1 MNRNILKKLGAVA
14 LSALM
19 TLGVASQGISTVE
32 AFSAH
37 VDYDGKST
45 AYGST
50 CGKFRIN
57 GRQAWCLE
65 HAKKTPGSQDM
76 NAEIYTSTEAKYAN
90 IRKIMYYGW
99 FGYEEWSGLHGKSDN
114 EKNVIMSKALS
125 HAYSGSSISKGIMT
139 DFYNYATSKPDPL
152 HQNNLV
158 FSKHVVN
165 TWYDKN
171 AKTQKSESSRLNG
184 PNKYHITINTQT
196 NRVKVVNE
204 TRGWSGQVVDVYGGD
219 TVHYEADAGYTG
231 HAYSG
236 YLQGGFTFAPLIAWN
251 GNSKQQQIG
260 TWLTVDPG
268 VNTFLNAD
276 FRAQLGSLK
285 LRKTDTGG
293 KLLDGAVF
301 HVSGNGY
308 DRDITVTNGEI
319 TVNELPIGDYTVT
332 EKTAPNGYLVN
343 VAPFKTTV
351 SANQTAETTITD
363 EAPTGKISIKK
374 TDSKGNV
381 QGEASLE
388 GAEYTVYGA
397 DGQEVGKITTDKDG
411 NGSLEN
417 LVLGTYT
424 VKETKAPEA
433 YDLDWN
439 TYTVELTYKDQN
451 TAIILGNVDSKE
463 NVKTGKI
470 EIQKTDTE
478 GNPLKG
484 GEFGIYANADMYIGD
499 TLYKKGQLVVSIKT
513 DDSGVARS
521 DDLPYGSYYVKEISA
536 PTQEAG
542 NSHNFV
548 LSDDTQYVK
557 INGKNK
563 TDTVTFVDK
572 KVTASKTTITGTDEI
587 KGAVMTVTD
596 NGGKVID
603 TWTSDGNPH
612 SIKGLHEGCEY
623 TLTETTAPK
632 GYVKA
637 ESIKFTVST
646 DKKDQTIVMKDK
658 QFTASKKDASGKNY
672 IEGAKLEVRDDQNRV
687 VDSWTST
694 KEDHYVSGLEEGKT
708 YRLVEA
714 EAPKGYVKADDI
726 FFTVSNEKKNESV
739 IMKDSK
745 ITASKTDITGTK
757 EIKGAVLTVTD
768 NDGKVI
774 DTWTSDGN
782 PHAIS
787 GLHEGW
793 EYTLTETT
801 APKGYVKAESIKF
814 KAESGKDQKL
824 VMKDGQFTAKKTDV
838 SGKNHV
844 EGAKLE
850 VRDEKN
856 NVVDSWTT
864 TKEDHYIS
872 GLEEGKTYR
881 LVEAEAPK
889 GYVKASDVSF
899 TVTADMESATVVMK
913 DAKITAKKTDIS
925 GTKEVEGAEMIVTDE
940 KGTIVDKWISGKEEH
955 SISGLEAG
963 KKYTLTEK
971 TAPNSFVKAESIEFT
986 AGGDKN
992 QSLVMK
998 DKQYTVSKKDASV
1011 KNYVEG
1017 AKLEVRDE
1025 QDRVV
1030 DSWTTTKEDHYVS
1043 GLEEGKTY
1051 RLVEVEA
1058 PKGYVKASDIY
1069 FTVSKDKKNETVVMK
1084 DAKITASKREITGT
1098 KEIEGAKMTV
1108 TDDKGTVVDKWT
1120 SGKEEHSISGLEEG
1134 KRYTLTETTAP
1145 KGYVKA
1151 ESIEFTAGDKD
1162 QKLVMKDKQVTI
1174 TKTEVT
1180 GTKEIEGAKMTVKDE
1195 TGKTVDTWTSTKEE
1209 HYVSGLEEGK
1219 KYTLIEETA
1228 PNGYVKAES
1237 IEFTVSKE
1245 KKNEAYIMKDKQV
1258 TVTKTEVSGTDEVEG
1273 AKMTVTDEK
1282 GKTVDEWTSTKEEHY
1297 VSGLEEGKTYI
1308 LTETTAPNGYVKAES
1323 IEFTVSKDK
1332 VNQKVNMLDK
1342 QVSVTKTDITG
1353 TQEVPGATLTVK
1365 DEDGNTVDTWVSGD
1379 KEHYVSGLEEGKTY
1393 TLIEENAPEG
1403 YVRAEEITFTVTNE
1417 KIDQEVNMFDAQVK
1431 VTKTDAL
1438 TGDAVKGAE
1447 FTVFDKDGNIVDKWT
1462 TDGTAHAVSG
1472 LDAGKE
1478 YILKETKTPEG
1489 YMTAPDRTLVVSG
1502 EQNMD
1507 VEIKEQPVLTDI
1519 EVQKVD
1525 AQTKNVIKSKD
1536 FEFTM
1541 YSDAECKNAITTV
1554 SADKNAGTATFK
1566 DLRYGTYY
1574 IKETKAPT
1582 GYLLSKEV
1590 KKVVVDDKLENV
1602 GKTYSFIY
1610 QDTPMPTTGVKTG
1623 DGTDIQKFTALT
1635 GISGI
1640 VLLLCVILILR
1651 KKKNAQ

>member
-1 MNRNILKKLGAVA
+1 MNRNILKKLGAIA
-14 LSALM
+14 LSAIM
-19 TLGVASQGISTVE
+19 TLGVTSQSINIVE
-32 AFSAH
+32 ASSH
-37 VDYDGKST
+37 KLDYLGQTTAWGTECGNYLIDGRRAWCIEHKKDSPPSGVINGDVYKST
-45 AYGST
+45 EE
-50 CGKFRIN
+50 KF
-57 GRQAWCLE
+57 
-65 HAKKTPGSQDM
+65 
-76 NAEIYTSTEAKYAN
+76 AN
-90 IRKIMYYGW
+90 MRKIMYYGW
-99 FGYEEWSGLHGKSDN
+99 YGYEQWSGMDNLSDIERN
-114 EKNVIMSKALS
+114 TMMSIALS
-125 HAYSGSSISKGIMT
+125 KAYSGTKIRQTIIN
-139 DFYNYATSKPDPL
+139 DFYNFAVSQPDPL
-152 HQNNLV
+152 NKNVLK
-158 FSKHVVN
+158 FSKQIVN
-165 TWYDKN
+165 VWYDKD
-171 AKTQKSESSRLNG
+171 AKIQKSESSTLNG
-184 PNKYHITINTQT
+184 PSKYHVTINPQT
-196 NRVKVVNE
+196 SKVRVVNE
-204 TRGWSGQVVDVYGGD
+204 TRGTSGQVVDVYGGD
-219 TVHYEADAGYTG
+219 TVHYEADADYTG
-231 HAYSG
+231 NSYSG
-236 YLQGGFTFAPLIAWN
+236 WLKGGFSFAPLIVHN
-251 GNSKQQQIG
+251 GNSAQQHIS
-260 TWLTVDPG
+260 TWVTTDPDEP
-268 VNTFLNAD
+268 TCLNAD
-276 FRAQLGSLK
+276 FKAVVGSLK
-285 LRKTDTGG
+285 LRKTDKGG

-308 DRDITVTNGEI
+308 EQDVTVENGEI
-319 TVNELPIGDYTVT
+319 TVNELPAGDYTVT

-351 SANQTAETTITD
+351 VAGQTVETTITD
-363 EAPTGKISIKK
+363 EAPTGKIYITKS
-374 TDSKGNV
+374 DSKGNV

-470 EIQKTDTE
+470 EIKKTDTE
-478 GNPLKG
+478 GNPLKS

-521 DDLPYGSYYVKEISA
+521 GDLPYGSYYVKEISA

-596 NGGKVID
+596 NDGKVID

-612 SIKGLHEGCEY
+612 SIKGLHEGWEY

-658 QFTASKKDASGKNY
+658 QFTASKKDVSGKNY
-672 IEGAKLEVRDDQNRV
+672 VEGAKLEVRDDQNRV
-687 VDSWTST
+687 VDSWTS
-694 KEDHYVSGLEEGKT
+694 
-708 YRLVEA
+708 
-714 EAPKGYVKADDI
+714 
-726 FFTVSNEKKNESV
+726 
-739 IMKDSK
+739 
-745 ITASKTDITGTK
+745 
-757 EIKGAVLTVTD
+757 
-768 NDGKVI
+768 
-774 DTWTSDGN
+774 
-782 PHAIS
+782 
-787 GLHEGW
+787 
-793 EYTLTETT
+793 
-801 APKGYVKAESIKF
+801 
-814 KAESGKDQKL
+814 
-824 VMKDGQFTAKKTDV
+824 
-838 SGKNHV
+838 
-844 EGAKLE
+844 
-850 VRDEKN
+850 
-856 NVVDSWTT
+856 
-864 TKEDHYIS
+864 
-872 GLEEGKTYR
+872 
-881 LVEAEAPK
+881 
-889 GYVKASDVSF
+889 
-899 TVTADMESATVVMK
+899 
-913 DAKITAKKTDIS
+913 
-925 GTKEVEGAEMIVTDE
+925 
-940 KGTIVDKWISGKEEH
+940 
-955 SISGLEAG
+955 
-963 KKYTLTEK
+963 
-971 TAPNSFVKAESIEFT
+971 
-986 AGGDKN
+986 
-992 QSLVMK
+992 
-998 DKQYTVSKKDASV
+998 
-1011 KNYVEG
+1011 
-1017 AKLEVRDE
+1017 
-1025 QDRVV
+1025 
-1030 DSWTTTKEDHYVS
+1030 TKEDHYVS

-1151 ESIEFTAGDKD
+1151 ESITFTAGDKD

-1174 TKTEVT
+1174 
-1180 GTKEIEGAKMTVKDE
+1180 
-1195 TGKTVDTWTSTKEE
+1195 
-1209 HYVSGLEEGK
+1209 
-1219 KYTLIEETA
+1219 
-1228 PNGYVKAES
+1228 
-1237 IEFTVSKE
+1237 
-1245 KKNEAYIMKDKQV
+1245 
-1258 TVTKTEVSGTDEVEG
+1258 
-1273 AKMTVTDEK
+1273 
-1282 GKTVDEWTSTKEEHY
+1282 
-1297 VSGLEEGKTYI
+1297 
-1308 LTETTAPNGYVKAES
+1308 
-1323 IEFTVSKDK
+1323 
-1332 VNQKVNMLDK
+1332 
-1342 QVSVTKTDITG
+1342 TKTDITG

-1379 KEHYVSGLEEGKTY
+1379 KEHHVSGLEEGKTY
-1393 TLIEENAPEG
+1393 TLIEETAPEG
-1403 YVRAEEITFTVTNE
+1403 YVRAEEITFTVTKE
-1417 KIDQEVNMFDAQVK
+1417 KVDQEVNMFDAQVK

-1472 LDAGKE
+1472 LDAGCE

-1525 AQTKNVIKSKD
+1525 AQTKKVIRSKD

-1590 KKVVVDDKLENV
+1590 KKVVIDDNLENV
-1602 GKTYSFIY
+1602 GKTYSFVY

-1623 DGTDIQKFTALT
+1623 DGTDIKKFTALT

-1640 VLLLCVILILR
+1640 VLLICVILILR

>member
-19 TLGVASQGISTVE
+19 TLGVASQGISTVQ
-32 AFSAH
+32 AASYY
-37 VDYDGKST
+37 VNYDGKST

-65 HAKKTPGSQDM
+65 HAKKTPGSQSM
-76 NAEIYTSTEAKYAN
+76 NAEIYHSTEARYAN

-99 FGYEEWSGLHGKSDN
+99 FGYEEWGGLHGKSDN

-152 HQNNLV
+152 NQNVLV
-158 FSKHVVN
+158 FSKMVVN

-171 AKTQKSESSRLNG
+171 AKVQKSESSRLNG
-184 PNKYHITINTQT
+184 LSGYHITINTQT

-231 HAYSG
+231 HVYSG
-236 YLQGGFTFAPLIAWN
+236 YLKGGFTFAPLIAWN
-251 GNSKQQQIG
+251 GDSKKQHVG
-260 TWLTVDPG
+260 TWITEDPL

-285 LRKTDTGG
+285 LRKADTGG

-308 DRDITVTNGEI
+308 DRDVTVSNGEI
-319 TVNELPIGDYTVT
+319 TVNDLTIGDYTIT

-363 EAPTGKISIKK
+363 EAPTGKISIRKS
-374 TDSKGNV
+374 DSKGNV

-397 DGQEVGKITTDKDG
+397 DSQEVGKITTDKDG

-470 EIQKTDTE
+470 EIKKTDTE
-478 GNPLKG
+478 GNPLKS

-596 NGGKVID
+596 NDGKVID

-612 SIKGLHEGCEY
+612 SIKGLHEGWEY

-646 DKKDQTIVMKDK
+646 DKKDQTLVMKDK
-658 QFTASKKDASGKNY
+658 QFTASKKDVSGKNY
-672 IEGAKLEVRDDQNRV
+672 VEGAKLEVRDDQNRV

-986 AGGDKN
+986 AG
-992 QSLVMK
+992 
-998 DKQYTVSKKDASV
+998 
-1011 KNYVEG
+1011 
-1017 AKLEVRDE
+1017 
-1025 QDRVV
+1025 
-1030 DSWTTTKEDHYVS
+1030 
-1043 GLEEGKTY
+1043 
-1051 RLVEVEA
+1051 
-1058 PKGYVKASDIY
+1058 
-1069 FTVSKDKKNETVVMK
+1069 
-1084 DAKITASKREITGT
+1084 
-1098 KEIEGAKMTV
+1098 
-1108 TDDKGTVVDKWT
+1108 
-1120 SGKEEHSISGLEEG
+1120 
-1134 KRYTLTETTAP
+1134 
-1145 KGYVKA
+1145 
-1151 ESIEFTAGDKD
+1151 DKD

-1228 PNGYVKAES
+1228 PDGYVKAES

-1273 AKMTVTDEK
+1273 AKITVTDEK

-1297 VSGLEEGKTYI
+1297 VSGLEEGKTYT

-1525 AQTKNVIKSKD
+1525 AQTKKVIKSKD

-1640 VLLLCVILILR
+1640 VLLICVILILR

>member
-19 TLGVASQGISTVE
+19 TLGVASQGISTVQ
-32 AFSAH
+32 AASNY
-37 VDYDGKST
+37 VNYDGKST

-65 HAKKTPGSQDM
+65 HAKQTPGSQSM
-76 NAEIYTSTEAKYAN
+76 NAEIYHSTEARYAN

-99 FGYEEWSGLHGKSDN
+99 FGYEEWGGLHGKSDN

-152 HQNNLV
+152 NQNVLV
-158 FSKHVVN
+158 FSKMVVN

-171 AKTQKSESSRLNG
+171 AKVQKSESSRLNG
-184 PNKYHITINTQT
+184 PSGYHITINTQT

-231 HAYSG
+231 HVYSG
-236 YLQGGFTFAPLIAWN
+236 YLKGGFTFAPLIAWN
-251 GNSKQQQIG
+251 GDSKKQHVG
-260 TWLTVDPG
+260 TWITEDPL

-308 DRDITVTNGEI
+308 DRDVTVSNGEI
-319 TVNELPIGDYTVT
+319 TVNDLTIGDYTIT

-363 EAPTGKISIKK
+363 EAPTGKISIRKS
-374 TDSKGNV
+374 DSKGNV

-397 DGQEVGKITTDKDG
+397 DSQEVGKITTDKDG

-470 EIQKTDTE
+470 EIKKTDTE
-478 GNPLKG
+478 GNPLKS

-596 NGGKVID
+596 NDGKVID

-612 SIKGLHEGCEY
+612 SIKGLHEGWEY

-646 DKKDQTIVMKDK
+646 DKKDQTLVMKDK
-658 QFTASKKDASGKNY
+658 QFTASKKDVSGKNY
-672 IEGAKLEVRDDQNRV
+672 VEGAKLEVRDDQNRV

-694 KEDHYVSGLEEGKT
+694 KEDHYVSGLEEGK
-708 YRLVEA
+708 
-714 EAPKGYVKADDI
+714 
-726 FFTVSNEKKNESV
+726 
-739 IMKDSK
+739 
-745 ITASKTDITGTK
+745 
-757 EIKGAVLTVTD
+757 
-768 NDGKVI
+768 
-774 DTWTSDGN
+774 
-782 PHAIS
+782 
-787 GLHEGW
+787 
-793 EYTLTETT
+793 
-801 APKGYVKAESIKF
+801 
-814 KAESGKDQKL
+814 
-824 VMKDGQFTAKKTDV
+824 
-838 SGKNHV
+838 
-844 EGAKLE
+844 
-850 VRDEKN
+850 
-856 NVVDSWTT
+856 
-864 TKEDHYIS
+864 
-872 GLEEGKTYR
+872 
-881 LVEAEAPK
+881 
-889 GYVKASDVSF
+889 
-899 TVTADMESATVVMK
+899 
-913 DAKITAKKTDIS
+913 
-925 GTKEVEGAEMIVTDE
+925 
-940 KGTIVDKWISGKEEH
+940 
-955 SISGLEAG
+955 
-963 KKYTLTEK
+963 
-971 TAPNSFVKAESIEFT
+971 
-986 AGGDKN
+986 
-992 QSLVMK
+992 
-998 DKQYTVSKKDASV
+998 
-1011 KNYVEG
+1011 
-1017 AKLEVRDE
+1017 
-1025 QDRVV
+1025 
-1030 DSWTTTKEDHYVS
+1030 
-1043 GLEEGKTY
+1043 
-1051 RLVEVEA
+1051 
-1058 PKGYVKASDIY
+1058 
-1069 FTVSKDKKNETVVMK
+1069 
-1084 DAKITASKREITGT
+1084 
-1098 KEIEGAKMTV
+1098 
-1108 TDDKGTVVDKWT
+1108 
-1120 SGKEEHSISGLEEG
+1120 
-1134 KRYTLTETTAP
+1134 
-1145 KGYVKA
+1145 
-1151 ESIEFTAGDKD
+1151 
-1162 QKLVMKDKQVTI
+1162 
-1174 TKTEVT
+1174 
-1180 GTKEIEGAKMTVKDE
+1180 
-1195 TGKTVDTWTSTKEE
+1195 
-1209 HYVSGLEEGK
+1209 

-1228 PNGYVKAES
+1228 PDGYVKAES

-1273 AKMTVTDEK
+1273 AKITVTDEK
-1282 GKTVDEWTSTKEEHY
+1282 GKTVDEWTSTKE
-1297 VSGLEEGKTYI
+1297 
-1308 LTETTAPNGYVKAES
+1308 
-1323 IEFTVSKDK
+1323 
-1332 VNQKVNMLDK
+1332 
-1342 QVSVTKTDITG
+1342 
-1353 TQEVPGATLTVK
+1353 
-1365 DEDGNTVDTWVSGD
+1365 
-1379 KEHYVSGLEEGKTY
+1379 EHYVSGLEEGKTY

-1525 AQTKNVIKSKD
+1525 AQTKKVIKSKD

-1640 VLLLCVILILR
+1640 VLLICVILILR

>member
-19 TLGVASQGISTVE
+19 TLGVASQGISTVN
-32 AFSAH
+32 AASYY
-37 VDYDGKST
+37 VNYDGKST

-65 HAKKTPGSQDM
+65 HAKKTPGSQSM
-76 NAEIYTSTEAKYAN
+76 NAEIYHSTEAKYAN

-125 HAYSGSSISKGIMT
+125 HAYSGSSISRGIMT

-152 HQNNLV
+152 NQNVLV
-158 FSKHVVN
+158 FSKQVVN
-165 TWYDKN
+165 TWYDQN
-171 AKTQKSESSRLNG
+171 AKIQKSESSILNG
-184 PNKYHITINTQT
+184 PNGYHITINTQT
-196 NRVKVVNE
+196 SRVKVVNE

-231 HAYSG
+231 SAYSG
-236 YLQGGFTFAPLIAWN
+236 WKKAGFTFALLIAWN
-251 GNSKQQQIG
+251 NDSSKQHLG
-260 TWLTVDPG
+260 TWITEDPI
-268 VNTFLNAD
+268 VSTCLNAD

-285 LRKTDTGG
+285 LRKTDKGG

-308 DRDITVTNGEI
+308 DKDVTVANGEI

-332 EKTAPNGYLVN
+332 EKTAPNGYLVT
-343 VAPFKTTV
+343 VAPFKATV
-351 SANQTAETTITD
+351 SAGQTAETTITD
-363 EAPTGKISIKK
+363 EAPTGKISIRKS
-374 TDSKGNV
+374 DSKGNV

-397 DGQEVGKITTDKDG
+397 DSQEVGKITTDKDG

-470 EIQKTDTE
+470 EIKKTDTE
-478 GNPLKG
+478 GNPLKS

-536 PTQEAG
+536 PTQEDG

-596 NGGKVID
+596 NDGKVID

-612 SIKGLHEGCEY
+612 SIKGLHEGWEY

-646 DKKDQTIVMKDK
+646 DKKDQTLVMKDK
-658 QFTASKKDASGKNY
+658 QFTASKKDVSGKNY
-672 IEGAKLEVRDDQNRV
+672 VEGAKLEVRDDQNRV

-714 EAPKGYVKADDI
+714 EAP
-726 FFTVSNEKKNESV
+726 
-739 IMKDSK
+739 
-745 ITASKTDITGTK
+745 
-757 EIKGAVLTVTD
+757 
-768 NDGKVI
+768 
-774 DTWTSDGN
+774 
-782 PHAIS
+782 
-787 GLHEGW
+787 
-793 EYTLTETT
+793 
-801 APKGYVKAESIKF
+801 
-814 KAESGKDQKL
+814 Q
-824 VMKDGQFTAKKTDV
+824 
-838 SGKNHV
+838 
-844 EGAKLE
+844 
-850 VRDEKN
+850 
-856 NVVDSWTT
+856 
-864 TKEDHYIS
+864 
-872 GLEEGKTYR
+872 
-881 LVEAEAPK
+881 
-889 GYVKASDVSF
+889 
-899 TVTADMESATVVMK
+899 
-913 DAKITAKKTDIS
+913 
-925 GTKEVEGAEMIVTDE
+925 
-940 KGTIVDKWISGKEEH
+940 
-955 SISGLEAG
+955 
-963 KKYTLTEK
+963 
-971 TAPNSFVKAESIEFT
+971 
-986 AGGDKN
+986 
-992 QSLVMK
+992 
-998 DKQYTVSKKDASV
+998 
-1011 KNYVEG
+1011 
-1017 AKLEVRDE
+1017 
-1025 QDRVV
+1025 
-1030 DSWTTTKEDHYVS
+1030 
-1043 GLEEGKTY
+1043 
-1051 RLVEVEA
+1051 
-1058 PKGYVKASDIY
+1058 
-1069 FTVSKDKKNETVVMK
+1069 
-1084 DAKITASKREITGT
+1084 
-1098 KEIEGAKMTV
+1098 
-1108 TDDKGTVVDKWT
+1108 
-1120 SGKEEHSISGLEEG
+1120 
-1134 KRYTLTETTAP
+1134 
-1145 KGYVKA
+1145 
-1151 ESIEFTAGDKD
+1151 
-1162 QKLVMKDKQVTI
+1162 
-1174 TKTEVT
+1174 
-1180 GTKEIEGAKMTVKDE
+1180 
-1195 TGKTVDTWTSTKEE
+1195 
-1209 HYVSGLEEGK
+1209 
-1219 KYTLIEETA
+1219 
-1228 PNGYVKAES
+1228 
-1237 IEFTVSKE
+1237 
-1245 KKNEAYIMKDKQV
+1245 
-1258 TVTKTEVSGTDEVEG
+1258 
-1273 AKMTVTDEK
+1273 
-1282 GKTVDEWTSTKEEHY
+1282 
-1297 VSGLEEGKTYI
+1297 
-1308 LTETTAPNGYVKAES
+1308 GYVKAES

-1393 TLIEENAPEG
+1393 TLIEETAPEG
-1403 YVRAEEITFTVTNE
+1403 YVRAEKITFTVTNE
-1417 KIDQEVNMFDAQVK
+1417 KVDQEVNMFDAQVK
-1431 VTKTDAL
+1431 VSKTDAL

-1472 LDAGKE
+1472 LDAGSE

-1525 AQTKNVIKSKD
+1525 AQTKKVIRSKD

-1541 YSDAECKNAITTV
+1541 YSDEECKNAITTV

-1602 GKTYSFIY
+1602 GKTYSFVY

-1640 VLLLCVILILR
+1640 VLLICVILIIR

>member
-19 TLGVASQGISTVE
+19 TLGVASQGISTVN
-32 AFSAH
+32 AASYY
-37 VDYDGKST
+37 VNNDGKST

-65 HAKKTPGSQDM
+65 HAKKTPGSQSM
-76 NAEIYTSTEAKYAN
+76 NAEIYPSTEAKYAN

-125 HAYSGSSISKGIMT
+125 HAYSGSSISRGIMT

-152 HQNNLV
+152 NQNVLL
-158 FSKHVVN
+158 FSKQVVN
-165 TWYDKN
+165 TWYDQN
-171 AKTQKSESSRLNG
+171 AKIQKSESSRLNG
-184 PNKYHITINTQT
+184 PNGYHITINTQT
-196 NRVKVVNE
+196 SRVKVVNE

-231 HAYSG
+231 SAYSG
-236 YLQGGFTFAPLIAWN
+236 WKKAGFTFAPLIAWN
-251 GNSKQQQIG
+251 NDSSKQHLG
-260 TWLTVDPG
+260 TWITEDPI
-268 VNTFLNAD
+268 VSTCLNAD

-285 LRKTDTGG
+285 LRKTDKGG

-308 DRDITVTNGEI
+308 DKDVTVANGEI

-343 VAPFKTTV
+343 VAPFKATV
-351 SANQTAETTITD
+351 SAGQTAETTITD
-363 EAPTGKISIKK
+363 EAPTGKISIRKS
-374 TDSKGNV
+374 DSKGNV

-397 DGQEVGKITTDKDG
+397 DSQEVGKITTDKDG

-470 EIQKTDTE
+470 EIKKTDTE
-478 GNPLKG
+478 GNPLKS

-536 PTQEAG
+536 PTQEDG

-596 NGGKVID
+596 NDGKVID

-612 SIKGLHEGCEY
+612 SIKGLHEGWEY

-646 DKKDQTIVMKDK
+646 DKKDQTLVMKDK
-658 QFTASKKDASGKNY
+658 QFTASKKDVSGKNY
-672 IEGAKLEVRDDQNRV
+672 VEGAKLEVRDDQNRV

-726 FFTVSNEKKNESV
+726 FFTVSNEKKNE
-739 IMKDSK
+739 
-745 ITASKTDITGTK
+745 
-757 EIKGAVLTVTD
+757 
-768 NDGKVI
+768 
-774 DTWTSDGN
+774 
-782 PHAIS
+782 
-787 GLHEGW
+787 
-793 EYTLTETT
+793 
-801 APKGYVKAESIKF
+801 
-814 KAESGKDQKL
+814 
-824 VMKDGQFTAKKTDV
+824 
-838 SGKNHV
+838 
-844 EGAKLE
+844 
-850 VRDEKN
+850 
-856 NVVDSWTT
+856 
-864 TKEDHYIS
+864 
-872 GLEEGKTYR
+872 
-881 LVEAEAPK
+881 
-889 GYVKASDVSF
+889 
-899 TVTADMESATVVMK
+899 
-913 DAKITAKKTDIS
+913 
-925 GTKEVEGAEMIVTDE
+925 
-940 KGTIVDKWISGKEEH
+940 
-955 SISGLEAG
+955 
-963 KKYTLTEK
+963 
-971 TAPNSFVKAESIEFT
+971 
-986 AGGDKN
+986 
-992 QSLVMK
+992 
-998 DKQYTVSKKDASV
+998 
-1011 KNYVEG
+1011 
-1017 AKLEVRDE
+1017 
-1025 QDRVV
+1025 
-1030 DSWTTTKEDHYVS
+1030 
-1043 GLEEGKTY
+1043 
-1051 RLVEVEA
+1051 
-1058 PKGYVKASDIY
+1058 
-1069 FTVSKDKKNETVVMK
+1069 
-1084 DAKITASKREITGT
+1084 
-1098 KEIEGAKMTV
+1098 
-1108 TDDKGTVVDKWT
+1108 
-1120 SGKEEHSISGLEEG
+1120 
-1134 KRYTLTETTAP
+1134 
-1145 KGYVKA
+1145 
-1151 ESIEFTAGDKD
+1151 
-1162 QKLVMKDKQVTI
+1162 
-1174 TKTEVT
+1174 
-1180 GTKEIEGAKMTVKDE
+1180 
-1195 TGKTVDTWTSTKEE
+1195 
-1209 HYVSGLEEGK
+1209 
-1219 KYTLIEETA
+1219 
-1228 PNGYVKAES
+1228 
-1237 IEFTVSKE
+1237 
-1245 KKNEAYIMKDKQV
+1245 AYIMKDKQV

-1282 GKTVDEWTSTKEEHY
+1282 GKTVDEWTSGKEEHY
-1297 VSGLEEGKTYI
+1297 VSGLEEGKSYT

-1393 TLIEENAPEG
+1393 TLIEETAPEG
-1403 YVRAEEITFTVTNE
+1403 YVRAEKITFTVTNE
-1417 KIDQEVNMFDAQVK
+1417 KVDQEVNMFDAQVK
-1431 VTKTDAL
+1431 VSKTDAL

-1472 LDAGKE
+1472 LDAGSE

-1525 AQTKNVIKSKD
+1525 AQTKKVIRSKD

-1541 YSDAECKNAITTV
+1541 YSDEECKNAITTV

-1602 GKTYSFIY
+1602 GKTYSFVY

-1640 VLLLCVILILR
+1640 VLLICVILIIR

>member
-19 TLGVASQGISTVE
+19 TLGIASQGISTVE

-76 NAEIYTSTEAKYAN
+76 NAEIYTSTDARYAN

-125 HAYSGSSISKGIMT
+125 HAYLGSSISKGIMT

-158 FSKHVVN
+158 FSKYVVN
-165 TWYDKN
+165 TWYDQN
-171 AKTQKSESSRLNG
+171 AKIQKSESSRLNG
-184 PNKYHITINTQT
+184 PNGYHITINTQT

-204 TRGWSGQVVDVYGGD
+204 TKGWAGQVVDVYGGD

-236 YLQGGFTFAPLIAWN
+236 YLKGGFTFALLIAHN

-268 VNTFLNAD
+268 VNTFLNAE

-285 LRKTDTGG
+285 LRKTDKGG

-308 DRDITVTNGEI
+308 DRDVTVTNGEI

-374 TDSKGNV
+374 SDSKGNV

-388 GAEYTVYGA
+388 GAEYTVYSA

-470 EIQKTDTE
+470 EIKKTDTE
-478 GNPLKG
+478 GNPLKS

-563 TDTVTFVDK
+563 TDTLTFVNK

-596 NGGKVID
+596 NDGKVID

-612 SIKGLHEGCEY
+612 SIKGLHEGWEY

-646 DKKDQTIVMKDK
+646 DKKDQTLVMKDK
-658 QFTASKKDASGKNY
+658 QFTAS
-672 IEGAKLEVRDDQNRV
+672 
-687 VDSWTST
+687 
-694 KEDHYVSGLEEGKT
+694 
-708 YRLVEA
+708 
-714 EAPKGYVKADDI
+714 
-726 FFTVSNEKKNESV
+726 
-739 IMKDSK
+739 
-745 ITASKTDITGTK
+745 
-757 EIKGAVLTVTD
+757 
-768 NDGKVI
+768 
-774 DTWTSDGN
+774 
-782 PHAIS
+782 
-787 GLHEGW
+787 
-793 EYTLTETT
+793 
-801 APKGYVKAESIKF
+801 
-814 KAESGKDQKL
+814 
-824 VMKDGQFTAKKTDV
+824 KTDV

-872 GLEEGKTYR
+872 GLEEGKTY
-881 LVEAEAPK
+881 
-889 GYVKASDVSF
+889 
-899 TVTADMESATVVMK
+899 
-913 DAKITAKKTDIS
+913 
-925 GTKEVEGAEMIVTDE
+925 
-940 KGTIVDKWISGKEEH
+940 
-955 SISGLEAG
+955 
-963 KKYTLTEK
+963 
-971 TAPNSFVKAESIEFT
+971 
-986 AGGDKN
+986 
-992 QSLVMK
+992 
-998 DKQYTVSKKDASV
+998 
-1011 KNYVEG
+1011 
-1017 AKLEVRDE
+1017 
-1025 QDRVV
+1025 
-1030 DSWTTTKEDHYVS
+1030 
-1043 GLEEGKTY
+1043 
-1051 RLVEVEA
+1051 
-1058 PKGYVKASDIY
+1058 
-1069 FTVSKDKKNETVVMK
+1069 
-1084 DAKITASKREITGT
+1084 
-1098 KEIEGAKMTV
+1098 
-1108 TDDKGTVVDKWT
+1108 
-1120 SGKEEHSISGLEEG
+1120 
-1134 KRYTLTETTAP
+1134 
-1145 KGYVKA
+1145 
-1151 ESIEFTAGDKD
+1151 
-1162 QKLVMKDKQVTI
+1162 
-1174 TKTEVT
+1174 
-1180 GTKEIEGAKMTVKDE
+1180 
-1195 TGKTVDTWTSTKEE
+1195 
-1209 HYVSGLEEGK
+1209 
-1219 KYTLIEETA
+1219 TLIEET
-1228 PNGYVKAES
+1228 
-1237 IEFTVSKE
+1237 
-1245 KKNEAYIMKDKQV
+1245 
-1258 TVTKTEVSGTDEVEG
+1258 
-1273 AKMTVTDEK
+1273 
-1282 GKTVDEWTSTKEEHY
+1282 
-1297 VSGLEEGKTYI
+1297 
-1308 LTETTAPNGYVKAES
+1308 
-1323 IEFTVSKDK
+1323 
-1332 VNQKVNMLDK
+1332 
-1342 QVSVTKTDITG
+1342 
-1353 TQEVPGATLTVK
+1353 
-1365 DEDGNTVDTWVSGD
+1365 
-1379 KEHYVSGLEEGKTY
+1379 
-1393 TLIEENAPEG
+1393 APEG

-1417 KIDQEVNMFDAQVK
+1417 KVDQEVNMFDAQVK

-1472 LDAGKE
+1472 LDAGCE

-1525 AQTKNVIKSKD
+1525 AQTKKVIRSKD

-1566 DLRYGTYY
+1566 DLRYGIYY

-1590 KKVVVDDKLENV
+1590 KKVVIDDNLENV
-1602 GKTYSFIY
+1602 GKTYSFVY

-1623 DGTDIQKFTALT
+1623 DGTDIKKFTALT

-1640 VLLLCVILILR
+1640 VLLICVILILR

>member
-19 TLGVASQGISTVE
+19 TLGVASQGISSVE
-32 AFSAH
+32 ASGT
-37 VDYDGKST
+37 YELKYYGQSTGLGSECGNYTIDGRRGWCIEHKKASPPS
-45 AYGST
+45 G
-50 CGKFRIN
+50 FIN
-57 GRQAWCLE
+57 G
-65 HAKKTPGSQDM
+65 
-76 NAEIYTSTEAKYAN
+76 EIYHGTDTTSAN

-99 FGYEEWSGLHGKSDN
+99 EGFEPWSGLNTLSDA
-114 EKNVIMSKALS
+114 EKNSLMSMSLS
-125 HAYSGSSISKGIMT
+125 CAYSGTKIRNATIKN
-139 DFYNYATSKPDPL
+139 FYNYATSKPDP
-152 HQNNLV
+152 QNKNILR
-158 FSKHVVN
+158 FSKQVVN
-165 TWYDKN
+165 TWYDQN
-171 AKTQKSESSRLNG
+171 AKVQKSESSTLNG
-184 PNKYHITINTQT
+184 PNGAHVTINPQT
-196 NRVKVVNE
+196 SKVRVVNE
-204 TRGWSGQVVDVYGGD
+204 TRGTSGQIVDVYGGD
-219 TVHYEADAGYTG
+219 TVHYEADADYTG
-231 HAYSG
+231 NSYSG
-236 YLQGGFTFAPLIAWN
+236 WLKGGFSFAPLIVHN
-251 GNSKQQQIG
+251 GNSKQQHIG
-260 TWLTVDPG
+260 VWITTDPLES
-268 VNTFLNAD
+268 TCLNAD
-276 FRAQLGSLK
+276 FKAVVGSLK
-285 LRKTDTGG
+285 LRKTDKGG

-301 HVSGNGY
+301 HVSGNSY
-308 DRDITVTNGEI
+308 DKDVTVANGEI
-319 TVNELPIGDYTVT
+319 TVNELPIGEYTIT

-343 VAPFKTTV
+343 VAPFKATV
-351 SANQTAETTITD
+351 SAGQTAETTITD
-363 EAPTGKISIKK
+363 EAPTGKISIRKS
-374 TDSKGNV
+374 DSKGNV

-439 TYTVELTYKDQN
+439 SYTVELTYKDQN

-470 EIQKTDTE
+470 EIKKTDTE

-596 NGGKVID
+596 NDGKVID

-612 SIKGLHEGCEY
+612 SIKGLHEGWEY

-637 ESIKFTVST
+637 QSIKFTVST
-646 DKKDQTIVMKDK
+646 DKKDQTLVMKDK
-658 QFTASKKDASGKNY
+658 QFTASKKDVSGKNHV
-672 IEGAKLEVRDDQNRV
+672 EGAKLEVRDDQNRV

-694 KEDHYVSGLEEGKT
+694 KEDHYISGLEEGKT
-708 YRLVEA
+708 YRLVEV

-757 EIKGAVLTVTD
+757 EIKGA
-768 NDGKVI
+768 
-774 DTWTSDGN
+774 
-782 PHAIS
+782 
-787 GLHEGW
+787 
-793 EYTLTETT
+793 
-801 APKGYVKAESIKF
+801 
-814 KAESGKDQKL
+814 
-824 VMKDGQFTAKKTDV
+824 
-838 SGKNHV
+838 
-844 EGAKLE
+844 
-850 VRDEKN
+850 
-856 NVVDSWTT
+856 
-864 TKEDHYIS
+864 
-872 GLEEGKTYR
+872 
-881 LVEAEAPK
+881 
-889 GYVKASDVSF
+889 
-899 TVTADMESATVVMK
+899 
-913 DAKITAKKTDIS
+913 
-925 GTKEVEGAEMIVTDE
+925 
-940 KGTIVDKWISGKEEH
+940 
-955 SISGLEAG
+955 
-963 KKYTLTEK
+963 
-971 TAPNSFVKAESIEFT
+971 
-986 AGGDKN
+986 
-992 QSLVMK
+992 
-998 DKQYTVSKKDASV
+998 
-1011 KNYVEG
+1011 
-1017 AKLEVRDE
+1017 
-1025 QDRVV
+1025 
-1030 DSWTTTKEDHYVS
+1030 
-1043 GLEEGKTY
+1043 
-1051 RLVEVEA
+1051 
-1058 PKGYVKASDIY
+1058 
-1069 FTVSKDKKNETVVMK
+1069 
-1084 DAKITASKREITGT
+1084 
-1098 KEIEGAKMTV
+1098 
-1108 TDDKGTVVDKWT
+1108 
-1120 SGKEEHSISGLEEG
+1120 
-1134 KRYTLTETTAP
+1134 
-1145 KGYVKA
+1145 
-1151 ESIEFTAGDKD
+1151 
-1162 QKLVMKDKQVTI
+1162 
-1174 TKTEVT
+1174 
-1180 GTKEIEGAKMTVKDE
+1180 
-1195 TGKTVDTWTSTKEE
+1195 
-1209 HYVSGLEEGK
+1209 
-1219 KYTLIEETA
+1219 
-1228 PNGYVKAES
+1228 
-1237 IEFTVSKE
+1237 
-1245 KKNEAYIMKDKQV
+1245 
-1258 TVTKTEVSGTDEVEG
+1258 
-1273 AKMTVTDEK
+1273 
-1282 GKTVDEWTSTKEEHY
+1282 
-1297 VSGLEEGKTYI
+1297 
-1308 LTETTAPNGYVKAES
+1308 
-1323 IEFTVSKDK
+1323 
-1332 VNQKVNMLDK
+1332 
-1342 QVSVTKTDITG
+1342 
-1353 TQEVPGATLTVK
+1353 TLTVK

-1393 TLIEENAPEG
+1393 TLIEETAPEG

-1417 KIDQEVNMFDAQVK
+1417 KVDQEVNMFDAQVK

-1447 FTVFDKDGNIVDKWT
+1447 FTVFDKDGNIVDKWI
-1462 TDGTAHAVSG
+1462 TDGTAHAASG

-1478 YILKETKTPEG
+1478 YIIKETKTPEG

-1525 AQTKNVIKSKD
+1525 AQTKKVIRSKD

-1590 KKVVVDDKLENV
+1590 KKVVIDDNLENV
-1602 GKTYSFIY
+1602 GKTYSFVY

-1623 DGTDIQKFTALT
+1623 DGTDIKKFTALT

-1640 VLLLCVILILR
+1640 VLLICVILIIR
-1651 KKKNAQ
+1651 KKRNDQ

>member
-19 TLGVASQGISTVE
+19 TLGVASQGISTVQ
-32 AFSAH
+32 AASYY
-37 VDYDGKST
+37 VNYDGKST

-65 HAKKTPGSQDM
+65 HAKKTPGSQSM
-76 NAEIYTSTEAKYAN
+76 NAEIYHSTEARYAN

-99 FGYEEWSGLHGKSDN
+99 FGYEEWGGLHGKSDN

-152 HQNNLV
+152 NQNVLV
-158 FSKHVVN
+158 FSKMVVN

-171 AKTQKSESSRLNG
+171 AKVQKSESSRLNG
-184 PNKYHITINTQT
+184 PSGYHITINTQT

-231 HAYSG
+231 HVYSG
-236 YLQGGFTFAPLIAWN
+236 YLKGGFTFAPLIAWN
-251 GNSKQQQIG
+251 GDSKKQHVG
-260 TWLTVDPG
+260 TWITEDPL

-308 DRDITVTNGEI
+308 DRDVTVSNGEI
-319 TVNELPIGDYTVT
+319 TVNDLTIGDYTIT

-363 EAPTGKISIKK
+363 EAPTGKISIRKS
-374 TDSKGNV
+374 DSKGNV

-397 DGQEVGKITTDKDG
+397 DSQEVGKITTDKDG

-470 EIQKTDTE
+470 EIKKTDTE
-478 GNPLKG
+478 GNPLKS

-521 DDLPYGSYYVKEISA
+521 GDLPYGSYYVKEISA

-548 LSDDTQYVK
+548 LSDDTKYVK

-596 NGGKVID
+596 NDGKVID

-612 SIKGLHEGCEY
+612 SIKGLHEGWEY

-637 ESIKFTVST
+637 DSIKFTVST
-646 DKKDQTIVMKDK
+646 DKKDQTLVMKDK
-658 QFTASKKDASGKNY
+658 QFTASKKDVSGKNY
-672 IEGAKLEVRDDQNRV
+672 VEGAKLEVRDDQNRV

-714 EAPKGYVKADDI
+714 EAPKGYVKAKDV

-739 IMKDSK
+739 
-745 ITASKTDITGTK
+745 
-757 EIKGAVLTVTD
+757 
-768 NDGKVI
+768 
-774 DTWTSDGN
+774 
-782 PHAIS
+782 
-787 GLHEGW
+787 
-793 EYTLTETT
+793 
-801 APKGYVKAESIKF
+801 
-814 KAESGKDQKL
+814 
-824 VMKDGQFTAKKTDV
+824 
-838 SGKNHV
+838 
-844 EGAKLE
+844 
-850 VRDEKN
+850 
-856 NVVDSWTT
+856 
-864 TKEDHYIS
+864 
-872 GLEEGKTYR
+872 
-881 LVEAEAPK
+881 
-889 GYVKASDVSF
+889 
-899 TVTADMESATVVMK
+899 
-913 DAKITAKKTDIS
+913 
-925 GTKEVEGAEMIVTDE
+925 
-940 KGTIVDKWISGKEEH
+940 
-955 SISGLEAG
+955 
-963 KKYTLTEK
+963 
-971 TAPNSFVKAESIEFT
+971 
-986 AGGDKN
+986 
-992 QSLVMK
+992 
-998 DKQYTVSKKDASV
+998 
-1011 KNYVEG
+1011 
-1017 AKLEVRDE
+1017 
-1025 QDRVV
+1025 
-1030 DSWTTTKEDHYVS
+1030 
-1043 GLEEGKTY
+1043 
-1051 RLVEVEA
+1051 
-1058 PKGYVKASDIY
+1058 
-1069 FTVSKDKKNETVVMK
+1069 VMK
-1084 DAKITASKREITGT
+1084 DAKITASKTEVTGT
-1098 KEIEGAKMTV
+1098 KEVEGAKMTV
-1108 TDDKGTVVDKWT
+1108 TDEKGKTVDEWT

-1134 KRYTLTETTAP
+1134 KKYTLTETTAP

-1228 PNGYVKAES
+1228 PEGYVKAES

-1258 TVTKTEVSGTDEVEG
+1258 T
-1273 AKMTVTDEK
+1273 
-1282 GKTVDEWTSTKEEHY
+1282 
-1297 VSGLEEGKTYI
+1297 
-1308 LTETTAPNGYVKAES
+1308 
-1323 IEFTVSKDK
+1323 
-1332 VNQKVNMLDK
+1332 
-1342 QVSVTKTDITG
+1342 VTKTDITG

-1393 TLIEENAPEG
+1393 TLIEETAPEG
-1403 YVRAEEITFTVTNE
+1403 YVRADEITFTVTKE
-1417 KIDQEVNMFDAQVK
+1417 KGDQEVNMFDAQVK

-1472 LDAGKE
+1472 LDAGCE
-1478 YILKETKTPEG
+1478 YVLKETKTPEG
-1489 YMTAPDRTLVVSG
+1489 YMTAPDRTLVVSV

-1525 AQTKNVIKSKD
+1525 AQTKKVIRSKD

-1590 KKVVVDDKLENV
+1590 KKVVIDDNLENV
-1602 GKTYSFIY
+1602 GKTYSFVY

-1623 DGTDIQKFTALT
+1623 DGTDIKKFTALT

-1640 VLLLCVILILR
+1640 VLLICVILIIR

>member
-32 AFSAH
+32 ASGT
-37 VDYDGKST
+37 YELKYYGQSKGLGLECGNYTIDGRRGWCIEHKKDSPPS
-45 AYGST
+45 G
-50 CGKFRIN
+50 FVN
-57 GRQAWCLE
+57 G
-65 HAKKTPGSQDM
+65 
-76 NAEIYTSTEAKYAN
+76 EIYHGTDATSAN

-99 FGYEEWSGLHGKSDN
+99 EGFEPWSGLNTLSDA
-114 EKNVIMSKALS
+114 EKNSLMSMSLS
-125 HAYSGSSISKGIMT
+125 CAYSGTKIRNATIKN
-139 DFYNYATSKPDPL
+139 FYNYATSQPDP
-152 HQNNLV
+152 QNKNILK
-158 FSKHVVN
+158 FSKQIVN
-165 TWYDKN
+165 TWYDQN
-171 AKTQKSESSRLNG
+171 AKVQKSESSRLNG
-184 PNKYHITINTQT
+184 PNGAHVTINPQT
-196 NRVKVVNE
+196 SKVRVVNE
-204 TRGWSGQVVDVYGGD
+204 TRGTSGQIVDVYAGD
-219 TVHYEADAGYTG
+219 TVHYEADADYTG
-231 HAYSG
+231 NSYSG
-236 YLQGGFTFAPLIAWN
+236 WLKGGFSFAPLIVHN
-251 GNSKQQQIG
+251 GNSKQQHIG
-260 TWLTVDPG
+260 VWITTDPLEP
-268 VNTFLNAD
+268 TCLNAD
-276 FRAQLGSLK
+276 FKAVVGSLK

-308 DRDITVTNGEI
+308 DKDVTVANGEI
-319 TVNELPIGDYTVT
+319 TVNDLTIGDYTIT

-351 SANQTAETTITD
+351 VAGQTAETTITD

-374 TDSKGNV
+374 SDSKGNI

-388 GAEYTVYGA
+388 GAEYTVYGP

-470 EIQKTDTE
+470 EIKKTDTE
-478 GNPLKG
+478 GNPLKS

-596 NGGKVID
+596 NDGKVID

-612 SIKGLHEGCEY
+612 SIKGLHEGWEY

-646 DKKDQTIVMKDK
+646 DKKDQTLIMKDK
-658 QFTASKKDASGKNY
+658 QFTASKKDVSGKNY
-672 IEGAKLEVRDDQNRV
+672 L
-687 VDSWTST
+687 
-694 KEDHYVSGLEEGKT
+694 
-708 YRLVEA
+708 
-714 EAPKGYVKADDI
+714 
-726 FFTVSNEKKNESV
+726 
-739 IMKDSK
+739 
-745 ITASKTDITGTK
+745 
-757 EIKGAVLTVTD
+757 
-768 NDGKVI
+768 
-774 DTWTSDGN
+774 
-782 PHAIS
+782 
-787 GLHEGW
+787 
-793 EYTLTETT
+793 
-801 APKGYVKAESIKF
+801 
-814 KAESGKDQKL
+814 
-824 VMKDGQFTAKKTDV
+824 
-838 SGKNHV
+838 
-844 EGAKLE
+844 
-850 VRDEKN
+850 
-856 NVVDSWTT
+856 
-864 TKEDHYIS
+864 
-872 GLEEGKTYR
+872 
-881 LVEAEAPK
+881 
-889 GYVKASDVSF
+889 
-899 TVTADMESATVVMK
+899 
-913 DAKITAKKTDIS
+913 
-925 GTKEVEGAEMIVTDE
+925 
-940 KGTIVDKWISGKEEH
+940 
-955 SISGLEAG
+955 
-963 KKYTLTEK
+963 
-971 TAPNSFVKAESIEFT
+971 
-986 AGGDKN
+986 
-992 QSLVMK
+992 
-998 DKQYTVSKKDASV
+998 
-1011 KNYVEG
+1011 EG

-1069 FTVSKDKKNETVVMK
+1069 FTVSK
-1084 DAKITASKREITGT
+1084 
-1098 KEIEGAKMTV
+1098 
-1108 TDDKGTVVDKWT
+1108 
-1120 SGKEEHSISGLEEG
+1120 
-1134 KRYTLTETTAP
+1134 
-1145 KGYVKA
+1145 
-1151 ESIEFTAGDKD
+1151 
-1162 QKLVMKDKQVTI
+1162 
-1174 TKTEVT
+1174 
-1180 GTKEIEGAKMTVKDE
+1180 
-1195 TGKTVDTWTSTKEE
+1195 
-1209 HYVSGLEEGK
+1209 
-1219 KYTLIEETA
+1219 
-1228 PNGYVKAES
+1228 
-1237 IEFTVSKE
+1237 E
-1245 KKNEAYIMKDKQV
+1245 KKNEAYIMK
-1258 TVTKTEVSGTDEVEG
+1258 
-1273 AKMTVTDEK
+1273 
-1282 GKTVDEWTSTKEEHY
+1282 
-1297 VSGLEEGKTYI
+1297 
-1308 LTETTAPNGYVKAES
+1308 
-1323 IEFTVSKDK
+1323 
-1332 VNQKVNMLDK
+1332 DK

-1393 TLIEENAPEG
+1393 TLIEETAPEG
-1403 YVRAEEITFTVTNE
+1403 YVRADEITFTVTNE
-1417 KIDQEVNMFDAQVK
+1417 KVDQEVNMFDAQVK

-1447 FTVFDKDGNIVDKWT
+1447 FTVFDKDGNIVDKWI

-1478 YILKETKTPEG
+1478 YIIKETKTPDG

-1525 AQTKNVIKSKD
+1525 AQTKKVIRSKD

-1541 YSDAECKNAITTV
+1541 YSDADCKNAITTV

-1566 DLRYGTYY
+1566 NLRYGTYY

>member
-19 TLGVASQGISTVE
+19 TLGVASQGISSVE
-32 AFSAH
+32 ASGT
-37 VDYDGKST
+37 YELKYYGQSKGLGSECGNYTIDGRRGWCIEHKKDSPPS
-45 AYGST
+45 G
-50 CGKFRIN
+50 FVN
-57 GRQAWCLE
+57 G
-65 HAKKTPGSQDM
+65 
-76 NAEIYTSTEAKYAN
+76 EIYHGTDTTSAN

-99 FGYEEWSGLHGKSDN
+99 EGFEPWSGLNTLSDA
-114 EKNVIMSKALS
+114 EKNSLMSMSLS
-125 HAYSGSSISKGIMT
+125 CAYSGTKIRNATIKN
-139 DFYNYATSKPDPL
+139 FYNYATSKPDP
-152 HQNNLV
+152 QNKNILR
-158 FSKHVVN
+158 FSKQVVN
-165 TWYDKN
+165 TWYDQN
-171 AKTQKSESSRLNG
+171 AKVQKSESSTLNG
-184 PNKYHITINTQT
+184 PNGAHVTINPQT
-196 NRVKVVNE
+196 SKVRVVNE
-204 TRGWSGQVVDVYGGD
+204 TRGTSGQIVDVYGGD
-219 TVHYEADAGYTG
+219 TVHYEADADYTG
-231 HAYSG
+231 NSYSG
-236 YLQGGFTFAPLIAWN
+236 WLKGGFSFAPLIVHN
-251 GNSKQQQIG
+251 GNSKQQHIG
-260 TWLTVDPG
+260 AWITTAPLESTC
-268 VNTFLNAD
+268 LNAD
-276 FRAQLGSLK
+276 FKAVVGSLK
-285 LRKTDTGG
+285 LRKTDKGG

-301 HVSGNGY
+301 HVSGNSY
-308 DRDITVTNGEI
+308 DKDVTVANGEI
-319 TVNELPIGDYTVT
+319 TVTELPIGEYTIT
-332 EKTAPNGYLVN
+332 EKTAPNGYLVT
-343 VAPFKTTV
+343 VAPFKATV
-351 SANQTAETTITD
+351 SAGQTAETTITD
-363 EAPTGKISIKK
+363 DAPTGKISIRKS
-374 TDSKGNV
+374 DSKGNV

-411 NGSLEN
+411 NGSIEN

-463 NVKTGKI
+463 IVKTGKI
-470 EIQKTDTE
+470 EIKKTDTE
-478 GNPLKG
+478 GNPLKS

-572 KVTASKTTITGTDEI
+572 KVTASKTTITGTKEI

-637 ESIKFTVST
+637 DSIKFTVST
-646 DKKDQTIVMKDK
+646 DKKDQTLVMKDK
-658 QFTASKKDASGKNY
+658 QFTASKKDVSGKNY
-672 IEGAKLEVRDDQNRV
+672 VEGAKLEVRDDQNRV

-726 FFTVSNEKKNESV
+726 FFTVSNEKKNE
-739 IMKDSK
+739 
-745 ITASKTDITGTK
+745 
-757 EIKGAVLTVTD
+757 
-768 NDGKVI
+768 
-774 DTWTSDGN
+774 
-782 PHAIS
+782 
-787 GLHEGW
+787 
-793 EYTLTETT
+793 
-801 APKGYVKAESIKF
+801 
-814 KAESGKDQKL
+814 
-824 VMKDGQFTAKKTDV
+824 
-838 SGKNHV
+838 
-844 EGAKLE
+844 
-850 VRDEKN
+850 
-856 NVVDSWTT
+856 
-864 TKEDHYIS
+864 
-872 GLEEGKTYR
+872 
-881 LVEAEAPK
+881 
-889 GYVKASDVSF
+889 
-899 TVTADMESATVVMK
+899 
-913 DAKITAKKTDIS
+913 
-925 GTKEVEGAEMIVTDE
+925 
-940 KGTIVDKWISGKEEH
+940 
-955 SISGLEAG
+955 
-963 KKYTLTEK
+963 
-971 TAPNSFVKAESIEFT
+971 
-986 AGGDKN
+986 
-992 QSLVMK
+992 
-998 DKQYTVSKKDASV
+998 
-1011 KNYVEG
+1011 
-1017 AKLEVRDE
+1017 
-1025 QDRVV
+1025 
-1030 DSWTTTKEDHYVS
+1030 
-1043 GLEEGKTY
+1043 
-1051 RLVEVEA
+1051 
-1058 PKGYVKASDIY
+1058 
-1069 FTVSKDKKNETVVMK
+1069 
-1084 DAKITASKREITGT
+1084 
-1098 KEIEGAKMTV
+1098 
-1108 TDDKGTVVDKWT
+1108 
-1120 SGKEEHSISGLEEG
+1120 
-1134 KRYTLTETTAP
+1134 
-1145 KGYVKA
+1145 
-1151 ESIEFTAGDKD
+1151 
-1162 QKLVMKDKQVTI
+1162 
-1174 TKTEVT
+1174 
-1180 GTKEIEGAKMTVKDE
+1180 
-1195 TGKTVDTWTSTKEE
+1195 
-1209 HYVSGLEEGK
+1209 
-1219 KYTLIEETA
+1219 
-1228 PNGYVKAES
+1228 
-1237 IEFTVSKE
+1237 
-1245 KKNEAYIMKDKQV
+1245 AYIMK
-1258 TVTKTEVSGTDEVEG
+1258 
-1273 AKMTVTDEK
+1273 
-1282 GKTVDEWTSTKEEHY
+1282 
-1297 VSGLEEGKTYI
+1297 
-1308 LTETTAPNGYVKAES
+1308 
-1323 IEFTVSKDK
+1323 
-1332 VNQKVNMLDK
+1332 DK

-1393 TLIEENAPEG
+1393 TLIEETAPEG
-1403 YVRAEEITFTVTNE
+1403 YVRADDITFTVTNE
-1417 KIDQEVNMFDAQVK
+1417 KVDQEVNMFDAQVK

-1447 FTVFDKDGNIVDKWT
+1447 FTVFDKDGNIVDKWI

-1478 YILKETKTPEG
+1478 YIIKETKTPEG

-1525 AQTKNVIKSKD
+1525 AQTKKVIRSKD

-1541 YSDAECKNAITTV
+1541 YSDADCKNAITTV

-1566 DLRYGTYY
+1566 NLRYGTYY

>member
-19 TLGVASQGISTVE
+19 TLGVVSQSLNTVE
-32 AFSAH
+32 ASSHKLEYYGQTTAWGTECGN
-37 VDYDGKST
+37 YSIDGRRAWCIEHKKDSPPAGVVNGDVYKST
-45 AYGST
+45 E
-50 CGKFRIN
+50 GKF
-57 GRQAWCLE
+57 
-65 HAKKTPGSQDM
+65 
-76 NAEIYTSTEAKYAN
+76 AN
-90 IRKIMYYGW
+90 MRKIMYYGW
-99 FGYEEWSGLHGKSDN
+99 QGYEQWNGMNNLSDI
-114 EKNVIMSKALS
+114 EKNTMMSIALS
-125 HAYSGSSISKGIMT
+125 HAYSGSKIRQKIIN
-139 DFYNYATSKPDPL
+139 DFYNFAVSQPDPL
-152 HQNNLV
+152 NKNVLK
-158 FSKHVVN
+158 FSKQIVN
-165 TWYDKN
+165 VWYDKD
-171 AKTQKSESSRLNG
+171 AKIQKSESSTLNG
-184 PNKYHITINTQT
+184 PSNYHVTINPQT
-196 NRVKVVNE
+196 SKVRVVNE
-204 TRGWSGQVVDVYGGD
+204 TRGTSGQIVDVYGGD
-219 TVHYEADAGYTG
+219 TVHYEADADYTG
-231 HAYSG
+231 NSYSG
-236 YLQGGFTFAPLIAWN
+236 WLKGGFQFAPLIIWN
-251 GNSKQQQIG
+251 NNASQQHIS
-260 TWLTVDPG
+260 TWVITDPDEP
-268 VNTFLNAD
+268 TCLNAD
-276 FRAQLGSLK
+276 FKAVVGSLK

-293 KLLDGAVF
+293 KLLNGAVF

-308 DRDITVTNGEI
+308 EQDVTVENGEI
-319 TVNELPIGDYTVT
+319 TVNELPIGEYTIT

-343 VAPFKTTV
+343 VAPFKATV
-351 SANQTAETTITD
+351 SAGQTAETTITD

-374 TDSKGNV
+374 SDSKGNI

-470 EIQKTDTE
+470 EIKKTDTE

-596 NGGKVID
+596 NDGKVID

-612 SIKGLHEGCEY
+612 SIKGLHEGWEY
-623 TLTETTAPK
+623 TLTETTAPN

-646 DKKDQTIVMKDK
+646 DK
-658 QFTASKKDASGKNY
+658 
-672 IEGAKLEVRDDQNRV
+672 
-687 VDSWTST
+687 
-694 KEDHYVSGLEEGKT
+694 
-708 YRLVEA
+708 
-714 EAPKGYVKADDI
+714 
-726 FFTVSNEKKNESV
+726 
-739 IMKDSK
+739 
-745 ITASKTDITGTK
+745 
-757 EIKGAVLTVTD
+757 
-768 NDGKVI
+768 
-774 DTWTSDGN
+774 
-782 PHAIS
+782 
-787 GLHEGW
+787 
-793 EYTLTETT
+793 
-801 APKGYVKAESIKF
+801 
-814 KAESGKDQKL
+814 
-824 VMKDGQFTAKKTDV
+824 
-838 SGKNHV
+838 
-844 EGAKLE
+844 
-850 VRDEKN
+850 
-856 NVVDSWTT
+856 
-864 TKEDHYIS
+864 
-872 GLEEGKTYR
+872 
-881 LVEAEAPK
+881 
-889 GYVKASDVSF
+889 
-899 TVTADMESATVVMK
+899 
-913 DAKITAKKTDIS
+913 
-925 GTKEVEGAEMIVTDE
+925 
-940 KGTIVDKWISGKEEH
+940 
-955 SISGLEAG
+955 
-963 KKYTLTEK
+963 
-971 TAPNSFVKAESIEFT
+971 
-986 AGGDKN
+986 
-992 QSLVMK
+992 
-998 DKQYTVSKKDASV
+998 
-1011 KNYVEG
+1011 
-1017 AKLEVRDE
+1017 
-1025 QDRVV
+1025 
-1030 DSWTTTKEDHYVS
+1030 
-1043 GLEEGKTY
+1043 
-1051 RLVEVEA
+1051 
-1058 PKGYVKASDIY
+1058 
-1069 FTVSKDKKNETVVMK
+1069 
-1084 DAKITASKREITGT
+1084 
-1098 KEIEGAKMTV
+1098 
-1108 TDDKGTVVDKWT
+1108 
-1120 SGKEEHSISGLEEG
+1120 
-1134 KRYTLTETTAP
+1134 
-1145 KGYVKA
+1145 
-1151 ESIEFTAGDKD
+1151 KD

-1195 TGKTVDTWTSTKEE
+1195 TGKTVDTWTSGKEE

-1228 PNGYVKAES
+1228 PDGYVKAES

-1273 AKMTVTDEK
+1273 AKMTVTDDK
-1282 GKTVDEWTSTKEEHY
+1282 GTIVDEWTSTKEEHY
-1297 VSGLEEGKTYI
+1297 VSGLEEGKTYT
-1308 LTETTAPNGYVKAES
+1308 LTETTAPKGYVKAES

-1393 TLIEENAPEG
+1393 TLIEETAPEG

-1417 KIDQEVNMFDAQVK
+1417 KVDQEVNMFDAQVK

-1478 YILKETKTPEG
+1478 YIIKETKTPEG

-1507 VEIKEQPVLTDI
+1507 VEIKEHPVLTDI

-1525 AQTKNVIKSKD
+1525 AQTKKVIKSKD
-1536 FEFTM
+1536 FSFTM
-1541 YSDAECKNAITTV
+1541 YSDAECKNAIVTV
-1554 SADKNAGTATFK
+1554 SADQNAGTATFK

-1582 GYLLSKEV
+1582 GYLLSNEV
-1590 KKVVVDDKLENV
+1590 KKVVIDDNLENV
-1602 GKTYSFIY
+1602 GKTYSFVY

-1623 DGTDIQKFTALT
+1623 DGTDIKKFTALT

-1640 VLLLCVILILR
+1640 ALLACLILIIR
-1651 KKKNAQ
+1651 KKRNAQ

>member
-19 TLGVASQGISTVE
+19 TLSVASQGISSVNASGSYE
-32 AFSAH
+32 LK
-37 VDYDGKST
+37 YYGQST
-45 AYGST
+45 AWGT
-50 CGKFRIN
+50 ECGN
-57 GRQAWCLE
+57 YTVDGRRAWCIE
-65 HAKKTPGSQDM
+65 HKKDSPPSAIVNG
-76 NAEIYTSTEAKYAN
+76 EIYHGTDEKSAN

-99 FGYEEWSGLHGKSDN
+99 EGFEPWSGLNNLSDT
-114 EKNVIMSKALS
+114 EKNTLMSMALS
-125 HAYSGSSISKGIMT
+125 KAYSGTKIRQKIIN
-139 DFYNYATSKPDPL
+139 DFYNFAVSQPDP
-152 HQNNLV
+152 QNKNILR
-158 FSKHVVN
+158 FSKTIVN
-165 TWYDKN
+165 TWYDQNSKV
-171 AKTQKSESSRLNG
+171 QKSESSTLNG
-184 PNKYHITINTQT
+184 PSGCHVTINPQT
-196 NRVKVVNE
+196 SKVRVVNE
-204 TRGWSGQVVDVYGGD
+204 TRGTTGQIVEVYTGD
-219 TVHYEADAGYTG
+219 TVHYEADADYTG
-231 HAYSG
+231 NSYSG
-236 YLQGGFTFAPLIAWN
+236 WLKGGFSFAPLIVWN
-251 GNSKQQQIG
+251 GNSAQQHIG
-260 TWLTVDPG
+260 VWVTTDPLEP
-268 VNTFLNAD
+268 TCLNAD
-276 FRAQLGSLK
+276 FKAVVGSLK
-285 LRKTDTGG
+285 LRKTDIGG

-308 DRDITVTNGEI
+308 EQDVTVENGEI
-319 TVNELPIGDYTVT
+319 TVNELPIGDYTIT

-343 VAPFKTTV
+343 VAPFKATV
-351 SANQTAETTITD
+351 SAGQTAETTIID

-374 TDSKGNV
+374 SDSKGNI

-463 NVKTGKI
+463 NVKTGRI
-470 EIQKTDTE
+470 EIKKTDTE

-484 GEFGIYANADMYIGD
+484 GEFGIYANADMYIGE

-521 DDLPYGSYYVKEISA
+521 SDLPYGSYYVKEISA

-563 TDTVTFVDK
+563 TDSVTFVDK

-596 NGGKVID
+596 NDGKVID

-612 SIKGLHEGCEY
+612 SIRGLHEGWEY

-646 DKKDQTIVMKDK
+646 DKKDQT
-658 QFTASKKDASGKNY
+658 
-672 IEGAKLEVRDDQNRV
+672 
-687 VDSWTST
+687 
-694 KEDHYVSGLEEGKT
+694 
-708 YRLVEA
+708 
-714 EAPKGYVKADDI
+714 
-726 FFTVSNEKKNESV
+726 
-739 IMKDSK
+739 
-745 ITASKTDITGTK
+745 
-757 EIKGAVLTVTD
+757 
-768 NDGKVI
+768 
-774 DTWTSDGN
+774 
-782 PHAIS
+782 
-787 GLHEGW
+787 
-793 EYTLTETT
+793 
-801 APKGYVKAESIKF
+801 
-814 KAESGKDQKL
+814 
-824 VMKDGQFTAKKTDV
+824 
-838 SGKNHV
+838 
-844 EGAKLE
+844 
-850 VRDEKN
+850 
-856 NVVDSWTT
+856 
-864 TKEDHYIS
+864 
-872 GLEEGKTYR
+872 
-881 LVEAEAPK
+881 
-889 GYVKASDVSF
+889 
-899 TVTADMESATVVMK
+899 
-913 DAKITAKKTDIS
+913 
-925 GTKEVEGAEMIVTDE
+925 
-940 KGTIVDKWISGKEEH
+940 
-955 SISGLEAG
+955 
-963 KKYTLTEK
+963 
-971 TAPNSFVKAESIEFT
+971 
-986 AGGDKN
+986 
-992 QSLVMK
+992 LVMK

-1084 DAKITASKREITGT
+1084 DAKITASKREVTGT

-1108 TDDKGTVVDKWT
+1108 TDDKGTIVDKWT

-1151 ESIEFTAGDKD
+1151 ESITFTAGDKD

-1195 TGKTVDTWTSTKEE
+1195 TGKTVDTWTSGKEE

-1228 PNGYVKAES
+1228 PDGYVKAES

-1258 TVTKTEVSGTDEVEG
+1258 T
-1273 AKMTVTDEK
+1273 
-1282 GKTVDEWTSTKEEHY
+1282 
-1297 VSGLEEGKTYI
+1297 
-1308 LTETTAPNGYVKAES
+1308 
-1323 IEFTVSKDK
+1323 
-1332 VNQKVNMLDK
+1332 
-1342 QVSVTKTDITG
+1342 VTKTDITG

-1393 TLIEENAPEG
+1393 TLIEETAPKG

-1417 KIDQEVNMFDAQVK
+1417 KVDQEVNMFDAQVK

-1478 YILKETKTPEG
+1478 YIIKETKTPEG

-1507 VEIKEQPVLTDI
+1507 VEIKEHPVLTDI

-1525 AQTKNVIKSKD
+1525 AQTKKVIRSKD

-1541 YSDAECKNAITTV
+1541 YSDADCKNAIVTV
-1554 SADKNAGTATFK
+1554 SADQNAGTATFK

-1590 KKVVVDDKLENV
+1590 KKVVIDDNLENV
-1602 GKTYSFIY
+1602 GKTYSFVY

-1623 DGTDIQKFTALT
+1623 DGTDIKKFTALT

-1640 VLLLCVILILR
+1640 ALLACLILIIR
-1651 KKKNAQ
+1651 KKKNVQ

>member
-19 TLGVASQGISTVE
+19 TLGIASQGISTVE

-76 NAEIYTSTEAKYAN
+76 NAEIYTSTDARYAN

-158 FSKHVVN
+158 FSKYVVN
-165 TWYDKN
+165 TWYDQN
-171 AKTQKSESSRLNG
+171 AKIQKSESSRLNG
-184 PNKYHITINTQT
+184 PNGYHITINTQT

-204 TRGWSGQVVDVYGGD
+204 TKGWAGQVVDVYGGD

-236 YLQGGFTFAPLIAWN
+236 YLKGGFTFAPLIAYN

-268 VNTFLNAD
+268 VNTFLNAE

-285 LRKTDTGG
+285 LRKTDKGG

-308 DRDITVTNGEI
+308 DRDVTVTNGEI

-374 TDSKGNV
+374 SDSKGNV

-388 GAEYTVYGA
+388 GAEYTVYSA

-470 EIQKTDTE
+470 EIKKTDTE
-478 GNPLKG
+478 GNPLKS

-563 TDTVTFVDK
+563 TDTLTFVNK

-596 NGGKVID
+596 NDGKVID

-612 SIKGLHEGCEY
+612 SIKGLHEGWEY

-646 DKKDQTIVMKDK
+646 DKKDQTLVMKDK
-658 QFTASKKDASGKNY
+658 QFTASKKDVSGKNY
-672 IEGAKLEVRDDQNRV
+672 VEGAKLEVRDDQNRV

-739 IMKDSK
+739 IMKD
-745 ITASKTDITGTK
+745 
-757 EIKGAVLTVTD
+757 
-768 NDGKVI
+768 
-774 DTWTSDGN
+774 
-782 PHAIS
+782 
-787 GLHEGW
+787 
-793 EYTLTETT
+793 
-801 APKGYVKAESIKF
+801 
-814 KAESGKDQKL
+814 
-824 VMKDGQFTAKKTDV
+824 
-838 SGKNHV
+838 
-844 EGAKLE
+844 
-850 VRDEKN
+850 
-856 NVVDSWTT
+856 
-864 TKEDHYIS
+864 
-872 GLEEGKTYR
+872 
-881 LVEAEAPK
+881 
-889 GYVKASDVSF
+889 
-899 TVTADMESATVVMK
+899 
-913 DAKITAKKTDIS
+913 
-925 GTKEVEGAEMIVTDE
+925 
-940 KGTIVDKWISGKEEH
+940 
-955 SISGLEAG
+955 
-963 KKYTLTEK
+963 
-971 TAPNSFVKAESIEFT
+971 
-986 AGGDKN
+986 
-992 QSLVMK
+992 
-998 DKQYTVSKKDASV
+998 
-1011 KNYVEG
+1011 
-1017 AKLEVRDE
+1017 
-1025 QDRVV
+1025 
-1030 DSWTTTKEDHYVS
+1030 
-1043 GLEEGKTY
+1043 
-1051 RLVEVEA
+1051 
-1058 PKGYVKASDIY
+1058 
-1069 FTVSKDKKNETVVMK
+1069 
-1084 DAKITASKREITGT
+1084 
-1098 KEIEGAKMTV
+1098 
-1108 TDDKGTVVDKWT
+1108 
-1120 SGKEEHSISGLEEG
+1120 
-1134 KRYTLTETTAP
+1134 
-1145 KGYVKA
+1145 
-1151 ESIEFTAGDKD
+1151 
-1162 QKLVMKDKQVTI
+1162 
-1174 TKTEVT
+1174 
-1180 GTKEIEGAKMTVKDE
+1180 
-1195 TGKTVDTWTSTKEE
+1195 
-1209 HYVSGLEEGK
+1209 
-1219 KYTLIEETA
+1219 
-1228 PNGYVKAES
+1228 
-1237 IEFTVSKE
+1237 
-1245 KKNEAYIMKDKQV
+1245 
-1258 TVTKTEVSGTDEVEG
+1258 
-1273 AKMTVTDEK
+1273 
-1282 GKTVDEWTSTKEEHY
+1282 
-1297 VSGLEEGKTYI
+1297 
-1308 LTETTAPNGYVKAES
+1308 
-1323 IEFTVSKDK
+1323 
-1332 VNQKVNMLDK
+1332 K

-1393 TLIEENAPEG
+1393 TLIEETAPEG

-1417 KIDQEVNMFDAQVK
+1417 KVDQEVNMFDAQVK

-1447 FTVFDKDGNIVDKWT
+1447 FTVFDKDGNIVDKWI

-1478 YILKETKTPEG
+1478 YIIKETKTPEG

-1525 AQTKNVIKSKD
+1525 AQTKKVIRSKD

-1541 YSDAECKNAITTV
+1541 YSDADCKNAITTV

-1566 DLRYGTYY
+1566 NLRYGTYY

-1640 VLLLCVILILR
+1640 VLLLCVIFILR

>member
-19 TLGVASQGISTVE
+19 TLGVASQGISTVQ
-32 AFSAH
+32 AASH
-37 VDYDGKST
+37 YVNYDGKST

-65 HAKKTPGSQDM
+65 HAKKTPGSQSM
-76 NAEIYTSTEAKYAN
+76 NAEIYHSTEARYAN

-99 FGYEEWSGLHGKSDN
+99 FGYEEWGGLHGKSDN

-152 HQNNLV
+152 NQNVLV
-158 FSKHVVN
+158 FSKMVVN

-171 AKTQKSESSRLNG
+171 AKVQKSESSRLNG
-184 PNKYHITINTQT
+184 PSGYHITINTQT

-231 HAYSG
+231 HVYSG
-236 YLQGGFTFAPLIAWN
+236 YLKGGFTFAPLIAWN
-251 GNSKQQQIG
+251 GDSKKQHVG
-260 TWLTVDPG
+260 TWIPEDPL

-276 FRAQLGSLK
+276 FRAQLGNLK

-308 DRDITVTNGEI
+308 DRDVTVSNGEI
-319 TVNELPIGDYTVT
+319 TVNDLTIGDYTIT

-363 EAPTGKISIKK
+363 EAPTGKISIRKS
-374 TDSKGNV
+374 DSKGNV

-397 DGQEVGKITTDKDG
+397 DSQEVGKITTDKDG

-470 EIQKTDTE
+470 EIKKTDTE
-478 GNPLKG
+478 GNPLKS

-587 KGAVMTVTD
+587 KGAVMTVID
-596 NGGKVID
+596 NDGKVID

-612 SIKGLHEGCEY
+612 SIKGLHEGWEY

-646 DKKDQTIVMKDK
+646 DKKDQTLVMKDK
-658 QFTASKKDASGKNY
+658 QFTASKKDVSGKNY
-672 IEGAKLEVRDDQNRV
+672 VEGAKLEVRDDQNRV

-708 YRLVEA
+708 Y
-714 EAPKGYVKADDI
+714 
-726 FFTVSNEKKNESV
+726 
-739 IMKDSK
+739 
-745 ITASKTDITGTK
+745 
-757 EIKGAVLTVTD
+757 
-768 NDGKVI
+768 
-774 DTWTSDGN
+774 
-782 PHAIS
+782 
-787 GLHEGW
+787 
-793 EYTLTETT
+793 
-801 APKGYVKAESIKF
+801 
-814 KAESGKDQKL
+814 
-824 VMKDGQFTAKKTDV
+824 
-838 SGKNHV
+838 
-844 EGAKLE
+844 
-850 VRDEKN
+850 
-856 NVVDSWTT
+856 
-864 TKEDHYIS
+864 
-872 GLEEGKTYR
+872 
-881 LVEAEAPK
+881 
-889 GYVKASDVSF
+889 
-899 TVTADMESATVVMK
+899 
-913 DAKITAKKTDIS
+913 
-925 GTKEVEGAEMIVTDE
+925 
-940 KGTIVDKWISGKEEH
+940 
-955 SISGLEAG
+955 
-963 KKYTLTEK
+963 
-971 TAPNSFVKAESIEFT
+971 
-986 AGGDKN
+986 
-992 QSLVMK
+992 
-998 DKQYTVSKKDASV
+998 
-1011 KNYVEG
+1011 
-1017 AKLEVRDE
+1017 
-1025 QDRVV
+1025 
-1030 DSWTTTKEDHYVS
+1030 
-1043 GLEEGKTY
+1043 
-1051 RLVEVEA
+1051 
-1058 PKGYVKASDIY
+1058 
-1069 FTVSKDKKNETVVMK
+1069 
-1084 DAKITASKREITGT
+1084 
-1098 KEIEGAKMTV
+1098 
-1108 TDDKGTVVDKWT
+1108 
-1120 SGKEEHSISGLEEG
+1120 
-1134 KRYTLTETTAP
+1134 
-1145 KGYVKA
+1145 
-1151 ESIEFTAGDKD
+1151 
-1162 QKLVMKDKQVTI
+1162 
-1174 TKTEVT
+1174 
-1180 GTKEIEGAKMTVKDE
+1180 
-1195 TGKTVDTWTSTKEE
+1195 
-1209 HYVSGLEEGK
+1209 
-1219 KYTLIEETA
+1219 TLIEET
-1228 PNGYVKAES
+1228 
-1237 IEFTVSKE
+1237 
-1245 KKNEAYIMKDKQV
+1245 
-1258 TVTKTEVSGTDEVEG
+1258 
-1273 AKMTVTDEK
+1273 
-1282 GKTVDEWTSTKEEHY
+1282 
-1297 VSGLEEGKTYI
+1297 
-1308 LTETTAPNGYVKAES
+1308 
-1323 IEFTVSKDK
+1323 
-1332 VNQKVNMLDK
+1332 
-1342 QVSVTKTDITG
+1342 
-1353 TQEVPGATLTVK
+1353 
-1365 DEDGNTVDTWVSGD
+1365 
-1379 KEHYVSGLEEGKTY
+1379 
-1393 TLIEENAPEG
+1393 APEG

-1417 KIDQEVNMFDAQVK
+1417 KVDQEVNMFDAQVK

-1447 FTVFDKDGNIVDKWT
+1447 FTVFDKDGNIVDKWI

-1478 YILKETKTPEG
+1478 YIIKETKTPEG

-1525 AQTKNVIKSKD
+1525 AQTKKVIRSKD

-1541 YSDAECKNAITTV
+1541 YSDADCKNAITTV

-1566 DLRYGTYY
+1566 NLRYGTYY

-1610 QDTPMPTTGVKTG
+1610 QDTAMPTTGVKTG

>member
-19 TLGVASQGISTVE
+19 TLGVASQGISTVQ
-32 AFSAH
+32 AASYY
-37 VDYDGKST
+37 VNNDGKST

-65 HAKKTPGSQDM
+65 HAKKTPGSQSMD
-76 NAEIYTSTEAKYAN
+76 AEIYHSTEARYAN

-99 FGYEEWSGLHGKSDN
+99 FGYEEWGGLHGKSDN

-152 HQNNLV
+152 NQNVLV
-158 FSKHVVN
+158 FSKMDVN

-171 AKTQKSESSRLNG
+171 AKVQKSESSRLNG
-184 PNKYHITINTQT
+184 PSGYHITINTQT

-231 HAYSG
+231 HVYSG
-236 YLQGGFTFAPLIAWN
+236 YLKGGFTFAPLIAWN
-251 GNSKQQQIG
+251 GDSKKQQIG
-260 TWLTVDPG
+260 TWITEDPL

-308 DRDITVTNGEI
+308 DRDVTVSNGEI
-319 TVNELPIGDYTVT
+319 TVNDLTIGDYTIT

-363 EAPTGKISIKK
+363 EAPTGKISIRKS
-374 TDSKGNV
+374 DSKGNV

-397 DGQEVGKITTDKDG
+397 DSQEVGKITTDKDG

-470 EIQKTDTE
+470 EIKKTDTE
-478 GNPLKG
+478 GNPLKS

-587 KGAVMTVTD
+587 EGAVMTVTD
-596 NGGKVID
+596 NDGKVID

-612 SIKGLHEGCEY
+612 SIKGLHEGWEY

-646 DKKDQTIVMKDK
+646 DKKDQTLVMKDK
-658 QFTASKKDASGKNY
+658 QFTASKKDVSGKNY
-672 IEGAKLEVRDDQNRV
+672 VEGAKLEVRDDQNRV

-850 VRDEKN
+850 VRDE
-856 NVVDSWTT
+856 
-864 TKEDHYIS
+864 
-872 GLEEGKTYR
+872 
-881 LVEAEAPK
+881 
-889 GYVKASDVSF
+889 
-899 TVTADMESATVVMK
+899 
-913 DAKITAKKTDIS
+913 
-925 GTKEVEGAEMIVTDE
+925 
-940 KGTIVDKWISGKEEH
+940 
-955 SISGLEAG
+955 
-963 KKYTLTEK
+963 
-971 TAPNSFVKAESIEFT
+971 
-986 AGGDKN
+986 
-992 QSLVMK
+992 
-998 DKQYTVSKKDASV
+998 
-1011 KNYVEG
+1011 
-1017 AKLEVRDE
+1017 

-1098 KEIEGAKMTV
+1098 KEIEGAKMIV

-1162 QKLVMKDKQVTI
+1162 QKLVMLDKQVTI

-1195 TGKTVDTWTSTKEE
+1195 TGKTVDSWTSGKE
-1209 HYVSGLEEGK
+1209 
-1219 KYTLIEETA
+1219 
-1228 PNGYVKAES
+1228 
-1237 IEFTVSKE
+1237 
-1245 KKNEAYIMKDKQV
+1245 
-1258 TVTKTEVSGTDEVEG
+1258 
-1273 AKMTVTDEK
+1273 
-1282 GKTVDEWTSTKEEHY
+1282 
-1297 VSGLEEGKTYI
+1297 
-1308 LTETTAPNGYVKAES
+1308 
-1323 IEFTVSKDK
+1323 
-1332 VNQKVNMLDK
+1332 
-1342 QVSVTKTDITG
+1342 
-1353 TQEVPGATLTVK
+1353 
-1365 DEDGNTVDTWVSGD
+1365 
-1379 KEHYVSGLEEGKTY
+1379 EHYVSGLEEGKTY

-1438 TGDAVKGAE
+1438 TGGAVKGAE

-1525 AQTKNVIKSKD
+1525 AQTKKVIKSKD

-1640 VLLLCVILILR
+1640 VLLICVILILR

>member
-19 TLGVASQGISTVE
+19 TLGVASQGISTVQ
-32 AFSAH
+32 AASCY
-37 VDYDGKST
+37 VNYDGKST

-65 HAKKTPGSQDM
+65 HKKSTPGSQNM
-76 NAEIYTSTEAKYAN
+76 NSEVYTSTEARYAN

-99 FGYEEWSGLHGKSDN
+99 FGYEEWSGLQGKSDN

-152 HQNNLV
+152 NQHVLI
-158 FSKHVVN
+158 FSKQVVN
-165 TWYDKN
+165 TWYDQN
-171 AKTQKSESSRLNG
+171 AKIQKSESSRLNG
-184 PNKYHITINTQT
+184 PSGYHITINTQT
-196 NRVKVVNE
+196 NRVKLVNE

-219 TVHYEADAGYTG
+219 TVHYEADVGYTG
-231 HAYSG
+231 NAYSG
-236 YLQGGFTFAPLIAWN
+236 WKKGGFQFAPLIAWN
-251 GNSKQQQIG
+251 NDSSKQHVG
-260 TWLTVDPG
+260 TWVTIQDPL
-268 VNTFLNAD
+268 VSTCLNAD

-308 DRDITVTNGEI
+308 EKDVTVTNGEI
-319 TVNELPIGDYTVT
+319 TVNELPIGEYTIT

-351 SANQTAETTITD
+351 SAGQTAETTITD

-374 TDSKGNV
+374 SDSKGNV

-463 NVKTGKI
+463 NVKTGRI
-470 EIQKTDTE
+470 EIKKTDTE

-513 DDSGVARS
+513 DDSGVAKS

-563 TDTVTFVDK
+563 TDSVTFVDK

-596 NGGKVID
+596 NDGRVID

-612 SIKGLHEGCEY
+612 SIKGLHEGWEY
-623 TLTETTAPK
+623 TLTETTAPE

-646 DKKDQTIVMKDK
+646 DKKDQTLVMMDK

-672 IEGAKLEVRDDQNRV
+672 VEGAKLEVRDDKNNV
-687 VDSWTST
+687 VDSWTTT

-714 EAPKGYVKADDI
+714 EAPKGYVKAEDI

-774 DTWTSDGN
+774 DTWTSNGN

-838 SGKNHV
+838 SGKNYI

-850 VRDEKN
+850 VRDDKN

-889 GYVKASDVSF
+889 GYVKASDVTF

-913 DAKITAKKTDIS
+913 DAKITAKKTDIT

-940 KGTIVDKWISGKEEH
+940 KGTIVDKWTSGKEEH

-1051 RLVEVEA
+1051 RLIEVEA

-1084 DAKITASKREITGT
+1084 DAKITASKREVTGT

-1108 TDDKGTVVDKWT
+1108 TDDKGTIVDKWT

-1151 ESIEFTAGDKD
+1151 ESITFTAGDKD
-1162 QKLVMKDKQVTI
+1162 QKL
-1174 TKTEVT
+1174 
-1180 GTKEIEGAKMTVKDE
+1180 
-1195 TGKTVDTWTSTKEE
+1195 
-1209 HYVSGLEEGK
+1209 
-1219 KYTLIEETA
+1219 
-1228 PNGYVKAES
+1228 
-1237 IEFTVSKE
+1237 
-1245 KKNEAYIMKDKQV
+1245 IMK
-1258 TVTKTEVSGTDEVEG
+1258 
-1273 AKMTVTDEK
+1273 
-1282 GKTVDEWTSTKEEHY
+1282 
-1297 VSGLEEGKTYI
+1297 
-1308 LTETTAPNGYVKAES
+1308 
-1323 IEFTVSKDK
+1323 
-1332 VNQKVNMLDK
+1332 DK

-1393 TLIEENAPEG
+1393 TLIEETAPEG
-1403 YVRAEEITFTVTNE
+1403 YVRAEEITFTITNE
-1417 KIDQEVNMFDAQVK
+1417 KVDQEVNMFDAQVK

-1478 YILKETKTPEG
+1478 YIIKETKTPEG

-1525 AQTKNVIKSKD
+1525 AQTKKVIRSKD

-1541 YSDAECKNAITTV
+1541 YSDADCKNAITTV
-1554 SADKNAGTATFK
+1554 SADQNAGTATFK

-1590 KKVVVDDKLENV
+1590 KKVVIDDNLENV
-1602 GKTYSFIY
+1602 GKTYSFVY

-1623 DGTDIQKFTALT
+1623 DGTDIKKFIALI

-1640 VLLLCVILILR
+1640 VLLICVILIIR
-1651 KKKNAQ
+1651 KKRNAQ

>member
-1 MNRNILKKLGAVA
+1 M
-14 LSALM
+14 
-19 TLGVASQGISTVE
+19 
-32 AFSAH
+32 
-37 VDYDGKST
+37 
-45 AYGST
+45 
-50 CGKFRIN
+50 
-57 GRQAWCLE
+57 
-65 HAKKTPGSQDM
+65 
-76 NAEIYTSTEAKYAN
+76 
-90 IRKIMYYGW
+90 
-99 FGYEEWSGLHGKSDN
+99 
-114 EKNVIMSKALS
+114 
-125 HAYSGSSISKGIMT
+125 
-139 DFYNYATSKPDPL
+139 
-152 HQNNLV
+152 
-158 FSKHVVN
+158 
-165 TWYDKN
+165 
-171 AKTQKSESSRLNG
+171 
-184 PNKYHITINTQT
+184 
-196 NRVKVVNE
+196 NE

-236 YLQGGFTFAPLIAWN
+236 YLKGGFTFAPLIAWN
-251 GNSKQQQIG
+251 GDSRKQHVG
-260 TWLTVDPG
+260 TWITEDPIQT
-268 VNTFLNAD
+268 TFLNAD

-285 LRKTDTGG
+285 LRKTDKGG

-308 DRDITVTNGEI
+308 DRDVTVTNGEI

-351 SANQTAETTITD
+351 SANHTAETTITD

-374 TDSKGNV
+374 SDSKGNV

-470 EIQKTDTE
+470 EIKKTDTE
-478 GNPLKG
+478 GNPLKS

-521 DDLPYGSYYVKEISA
+521 GDLPYGSYYVKEISA
-536 PTQEAG
+536 PTQEDG

-596 NGGKVID
+596 NDGKVID

-612 SIKGLHEGCEY
+612 SIKGLHEGWEY

-658 QFTASKKDASGKNY
+658 QFTAFKKDVSGKNY
-672 IEGAKLEVRDDQNRV
+672 VEGAKLEVRDDQNRV

-714 EAPKGYVKADDI
+714 EAPKGYVKAKDV

-739 IMKDSK
+739 
-745 ITASKTDITGTK
+745 
-757 EIKGAVLTVTD
+757 
-768 NDGKVI
+768 
-774 DTWTSDGN
+774 
-782 PHAIS
+782 
-787 GLHEGW
+787 
-793 EYTLTETT
+793 
-801 APKGYVKAESIKF
+801 
-814 KAESGKDQKL
+814 
-824 VMKDGQFTAKKTDV
+824 
-838 SGKNHV
+838 
-844 EGAKLE
+844 
-850 VRDEKN
+850 
-856 NVVDSWTT
+856 
-864 TKEDHYIS
+864 
-872 GLEEGKTYR
+872 
-881 LVEAEAPK
+881 
-889 GYVKASDVSF
+889 
-899 TVTADMESATVVMK
+899 
-913 DAKITAKKTDIS
+913 
-925 GTKEVEGAEMIVTDE
+925 
-940 KGTIVDKWISGKEEH
+940 
-955 SISGLEAG
+955 
-963 KKYTLTEK
+963 
-971 TAPNSFVKAESIEFT
+971 
-986 AGGDKN
+986 
-992 QSLVMK
+992 
-998 DKQYTVSKKDASV
+998 
-1011 KNYVEG
+1011 
-1017 AKLEVRDE
+1017 
-1025 QDRVV
+1025 
-1030 DSWTTTKEDHYVS
+1030 
-1043 GLEEGKTY
+1043 
-1051 RLVEVEA
+1051 
-1058 PKGYVKASDIY
+1058 
-1069 FTVSKDKKNETVVMK
+1069 VMK
-1084 DAKITASKREITGT
+1084 DAKITASK
-1098 KEIEGAKMTV
+1098 
-1108 TDDKGTVVDKWT
+1108 
-1120 SGKEEHSISGLEEG
+1120 
-1134 KRYTLTETTAP
+1134 
-1145 KGYVKA
+1145 
-1151 ESIEFTAGDKD
+1151 
-1162 QKLVMKDKQVTI
+1162 
-1174 TKTEVT
+1174 TEVT
-1180 GTKEIEGAKMTVKDE
+1180 GTK
-1195 TGKTVDTWTSTKEE
+1195 
-1209 HYVSGLEEGK
+1209 
-1219 KYTLIEETA
+1219 
-1228 PNGYVKAES
+1228 
-1237 IEFTVSKE
+1237 
-1245 KKNEAYIMKDKQV
+1245 
-1258 TVTKTEVSGTDEVEG
+1258 EVEG

-1282 GKTVDEWTSTKEEHY
+1282 GKTVDEWTSGKEEHY
-1297 VSGLEEGKTYI
+1297 VSGLEEGKTYT

-1342 QVSVTKTDITG
+1342 QISVTKTDITG

-1365 DEDGNTVDTWVSGD
+1365 DADGNTVDTWVSGE

-1393 TLIEENAPEG
+1393 TLIEETAPEG
-1403 YVRAEEITFTVTNE
+1403 YVRADEITFTVTKE

-1472 LDAGKE
+1472 LDAGCE

-1507 VEIKEQPVLTDI
+1507 IEIKEQPVLTDI

-1525 AQTKNVIKSKD
+1525 AQTKKVIRSKD

-1590 KKVVVDDKLENV
+1590 KKVVIDDNLENV
-1602 GKTYSFIY
+1602 GKTYSFVY

-1623 DGTDIQKFTALT
+1623 DGTDIKKFTALT

-1640 VLLLCVILILR
+1640 VLLICVILILR

>member
-19 TLGVASQGISTVE
+19 TLGVASQGISTVQ
-32 AFSAH
+32 AASYY
-37 VDYDGKST
+37 VNNDGKST

-65 HAKKTPGSQDM
+65 HTKKTPGSQSM
-76 NAEIYTSTEAKYAN
+76 NAEIYHSTEARYAN

-99 FGYEEWSGLHGKSDN
+99 FGYEEWGGLHGKSDN

-152 HQNNLV
+152 NQNALV
-158 FSKHVVN
+158 FSKMVVN

-171 AKTQKSESSRLNG
+171 AKVQKSESSRLNG
-184 PNKYHITINTQT
+184 PSGYHITINTQT

-231 HAYSG
+231 HVYSG
-236 YLQGGFTFAPLIAWN
+236 YLKGGFTFAPLIAWN
-251 GNSKQQQIG
+251 GDSKKQHVG
-260 TWLTVDPG
+260 TWITEDPL

-308 DRDITVTNGEI
+308 EKDVTVTNGEI
-319 TVNELPIGDYTVT
+319 TVNELPIGEYTIT

-363 EAPTGKISIKK
+363 EAPTGKISIRKS
-374 TDSKGNV
+374 DSKGNV

-397 DGQEVGKITTDKDG
+397 DSQEVGKITTDKDG

-470 EIQKTDTE
+470 EIKKTDTE
-478 GNPLKG
+478 GNPLKS

-596 NGGKVID
+596 NDGKVID

-612 SIKGLHEGCEY
+612 SIKGLHEGWEY

-646 DKKDQTIVMKDK
+646 DKKDQTLVMKDK
-658 QFTASKKDASGKNY
+658 QFTASKKDVSGKNY
-672 IEGAKLEVRDDQNRV
+672 VEGAKLEVRDDQNRV

-708 YRLVEA
+708 Y
-714 EAPKGYVKADDI
+714 
-726 FFTVSNEKKNESV
+726 T
-739 IMKDSK
+739 
-745 ITASKTDITGTK
+745 
-757 EIKGAVLTVTD
+757 
-768 NDGKVI
+768 
-774 DTWTSDGN
+774 
-782 PHAIS
+782 
-787 GLHEGW
+787 
-793 EYTLTETT
+793 
-801 APKGYVKAESIKF
+801 
-814 KAESGKDQKL
+814 
-824 VMKDGQFTAKKTDV
+824 
-838 SGKNHV
+838 
-844 EGAKLE
+844 
-850 VRDEKN
+850 
-856 NVVDSWTT
+856 
-864 TKEDHYIS
+864 
-872 GLEEGKTYR
+872 
-881 LVEAEAPK
+881 
-889 GYVKASDVSF
+889 
-899 TVTADMESATVVMK
+899 
-913 DAKITAKKTDIS
+913 
-925 GTKEVEGAEMIVTDE
+925 
-940 KGTIVDKWISGKEEH
+940 
-955 SISGLEAG
+955 
-963 KKYTLTEK
+963 
-971 TAPNSFVKAESIEFT
+971 
-986 AGGDKN
+986 
-992 QSLVMK
+992 
-998 DKQYTVSKKDASV
+998 
-1011 KNYVEG
+1011 
-1017 AKLEVRDE
+1017 
-1025 QDRVV
+1025 
-1030 DSWTTTKEDHYVS
+1030 
-1043 GLEEGKTY
+1043 
-1051 RLVEVEA
+1051 
-1058 PKGYVKASDIY
+1058 
-1069 FTVSKDKKNETVVMK
+1069 
-1084 DAKITASKREITGT
+1084 
-1098 KEIEGAKMTV
+1098 
-1108 TDDKGTVVDKWT
+1108 
-1120 SGKEEHSISGLEEG
+1120 
-1134 KRYTLTETTAP
+1134 
-1145 KGYVKA
+1145 
-1151 ESIEFTAGDKD
+1151 
-1162 QKLVMKDKQVTI
+1162 
-1174 TKTEVT
+1174 
-1180 GTKEIEGAKMTVKDE
+1180 
-1195 TGKTVDTWTSTKEE
+1195 
-1209 HYVSGLEEGK
+1209 
-1219 KYTLIEETA
+1219 
-1228 PNGYVKAES
+1228 
-1237 IEFTVSKE
+1237 
-1245 KKNEAYIMKDKQV
+1245 
-1258 TVTKTEVSGTDEVEG
+1258 
-1273 AKMTVTDEK
+1273 
-1282 GKTVDEWTSTKEEHY
+1282 
-1297 VSGLEEGKTYI
+1297 

-1393 TLIEENAPEG
+1393 TLIEETAPEG
-1403 YVRAEEITFTVTNE
+1403 YVRAEKITFTVTNE
-1417 KIDQEVNMFDAQVK
+1417 KVDQEVNMFDAQVK
-1431 VTKTDAL
+1431 VSKTDAL

-1472 LDAGKE
+1472 LDAGSE

-1525 AQTKNVIKSKD
+1525 AQTKKVIRSKD

-1541 YSDAECKNAITTV
+1541 YSDEECKNAITTV

-1602 GKTYSFIY
+1602 GKTYSFVY

-1640 VLLLCVILILR
+1640 VLLICVILIIR
-1651 KKKNAQ
+1651 KKKNSQ

>member
-1 MNRNILKKLGAVA
+1 
-14 LSALM
+14 
-19 TLGVASQGISTVE
+19 
-32 AFSAH
+32 
-37 VDYDGKST
+37 
-45 AYGST
+45 
-50 CGKFRIN
+50 
-57 GRQAWCLE
+57 
-65 HAKKTPGSQDM
+65 
-76 NAEIYTSTEAKYAN
+76 
-90 IRKIMYYGW
+90 
-99 FGYEEWSGLHGKSDN
+99 
-114 EKNVIMSKALS
+114 
-125 HAYSGSSISKGIMT
+125 
-139 DFYNYATSKPDPL
+139 
-152 HQNNLV
+152 
-158 FSKHVVN
+158 
-165 TWYDKN
+165 
-171 AKTQKSESSRLNG
+171 
-184 PNKYHITINTQT
+184 
-196 NRVKVVNE
+196 
-204 TRGWSGQVVDVYGGD
+204 
-219 TVHYEADAGYTG
+219 
-231 HAYSG
+231 
-236 YLQGGFTFAPLIAWN
+236 
-251 GNSKQQQIG
+251 
-260 TWLTVDPG
+260 
-268 VNTFLNAD
+268 
-276 FRAQLGSLK
+276 
-285 LRKTDTGG
+285 
-293 KLLDGAVF
+293 
-301 HVSGNGY
+301 
-308 DRDITVTNGEI
+308 
-319 TVNELPIGDYTVT
+319 
-332 EKTAPNGYLVN
+332 
-343 VAPFKTTV
+343 
-351 SANQTAETTITD
+351 
-363 EAPTGKISIKK
+363 
-374 TDSKGNV
+374 
-381 QGEASLE
+381 
-388 GAEYTVYGA
+388 
-397 DGQEVGKITTDKDG
+397 
-411 NGSLEN
+411 
-417 LVLGTYT
+417 
-424 VKETKAPEA
+424 
-433 YDLDWN
+433 
-439 TYTVELTYKDQN
+439 
-451 TAIILGNVDSKE
+451 
-463 NVKTGKI
+463 
-470 EIQKTDTE
+470 
-478 GNPLKG
+478 
-484 GEFGIYANADMYIGD
+484 MYIGD

-596 NGGKVID
+596 NDGKVID

-612 SIKGLHEGCEY
+612 SIKGLHEGWEY

-646 DKKDQTIVMKDK
+646 DKKDQTLVMKDK
-658 QFTASKKDASGKNY
+658 QFTASKKDVSGKNY
-672 IEGAKLEVRDDQNRV
+672 VEGAKLEVRDDQNRV

-793 EYTLTETT
+793 EYTLTEIT

-1151 ESIEFTAGDKD
+1151 ESIEFT
-1162 QKLVMKDKQVTI
+1162 
-1174 TKTEVT
+1174 
-1180 GTKEIEGAKMTVKDE
+1180 
-1195 TGKTVDTWTSTKEE
+1195 
-1209 HYVSGLEEGK
+1209 
-1219 KYTLIEETA
+1219 
-1228 PNGYVKAES
+1228 
-1237 IEFTVSKE
+1237 VSKE

-1273 AKMTVTDEK
+1273 AKITVTDEK
-1282 GKTVDEWTSTKEEHY
+1282 GKTVDEWTSTKE
-1297 VSGLEEGKTYI
+1297 
-1308 LTETTAPNGYVKAES
+1308 
-1323 IEFTVSKDK
+1323 
-1332 VNQKVNMLDK
+1332 
-1342 QVSVTKTDITG
+1342 
-1353 TQEVPGATLTVK
+1353 
-1365 DEDGNTVDTWVSGD
+1365 
-1379 KEHYVSGLEEGKTY
+1379 EHYVSGLEEGKTY

-1525 AQTKNVIKSKD
+1525 AQTKKVIKSKD

-1640 VLLLCVILILR
+1640 VLLICVILILR

>member
-19 TLGVASQGISTVE
+19 TLGIASQGISTVE

-76 NAEIYTSTEAKYAN
+76 NAEIYTSTDARYAN

-158 FSKHVVN
+158 FSKYVVN
-165 TWYDKN
+165 TWYDQN
-171 AKTQKSESSRLNG
+171 AKIQKSESSRLNG
-184 PNKYHITINTQT
+184 PNGYHITINTQT

-204 TRGWSGQVVDVYGGD
+204 TKGWAGQVVDVYGGD

-236 YLQGGFTFAPLIAWN
+236 YLKGGFTFAPLIAYN

-268 VNTFLNAD
+268 VNTFLNAE

-285 LRKTDTGG
+285 LRKTDKGG

-308 DRDITVTNGEI
+308 DRDVTVTNGEI

-374 TDSKGNV
+374 SDSKGNV

-388 GAEYTVYGA
+388 GAEYTVYSA

-470 EIQKTDTE
+470 EIKKTDTE
-478 GNPLKG
+478 GNPLKS

-563 TDTVTFVDK
+563 TDTVTFVNK

-596 NGGKVID
+596 NDGKVID

-612 SIKGLHEGCEY
+612 SIKGLHEG
-623 TLTETTAPK
+623 
-632 GYVKA
+632 
-637 ESIKFTVST
+637 
-646 DKKDQTIVMKDK
+646 
-658 QFTASKKDASGKNY
+658 
-672 IEGAKLEVRDDQNRV
+672 
-687 VDSWTST
+687 
-694 KEDHYVSGLEEGKT
+694 
-708 YRLVEA
+708 
-714 EAPKGYVKADDI
+714 
-726 FFTVSNEKKNESV
+726 
-739 IMKDSK
+739 
-745 ITASKTDITGTK
+745 
-757 EIKGAVLTVTD
+757 
-768 NDGKVI
+768 
-774 DTWTSDGN
+774 
-782 PHAIS
+782 
-787 GLHEGW
+787 W
-793 EYTLTETT
+793 E
-801 APKGYVKAESIKF
+801 
-814 KAESGKDQKL
+814 
-824 VMKDGQFTAKKTDV
+824 
-838 SGKNHV
+838 
-844 EGAKLE
+844 
-850 VRDEKN
+850 
-856 NVVDSWTT
+856 
-864 TKEDHYIS
+864 
-872 GLEEGKTYR
+872 
-881 LVEAEAPK
+881 
-889 GYVKASDVSF
+889 
-899 TVTADMESATVVMK
+899 
-913 DAKITAKKTDIS
+913 
-925 GTKEVEGAEMIVTDE
+925 
-940 KGTIVDKWISGKEEH
+940 
-955 SISGLEAG
+955 
-963 KKYTLTEK
+963 
-971 TAPNSFVKAESIEFT
+971 
-986 AGGDKN
+986 
-992 QSLVMK
+992 
-998 DKQYTVSKKDASV
+998 
-1011 KNYVEG
+1011 
-1017 AKLEVRDE
+1017 
-1025 QDRVV
+1025 
-1030 DSWTTTKEDHYVS
+1030 
-1043 GLEEGKTY
+1043 
-1051 RLVEVEA
+1051 
-1058 PKGYVKASDIY
+1058 
-1069 FTVSKDKKNETVVMK
+1069 
-1084 DAKITASKREITGT
+1084 
-1098 KEIEGAKMTV
+1098 
-1108 TDDKGTVVDKWT
+1108 
-1120 SGKEEHSISGLEEG
+1120 
-1134 KRYTLTETTAP
+1134 YTLTETTAP

-1162 QKLVMKDKQVTI
+1162 QKLV
-1174 TKTEVT
+1174 
-1180 GTKEIEGAKMTVKDE
+1180 
-1195 TGKTVDTWTSTKEE
+1195 
-1209 HYVSGLEEGK
+1209 
-1219 KYTLIEETA
+1219 
-1228 PNGYVKAES
+1228 
-1237 IEFTVSKE
+1237 
-1245 KKNEAYIMKDKQV
+1245 MKDKQV

-1282 GKTVDEWTSTKEEHY
+1282 GKTVDEWTSGKEEHY
-1297 VSGLEEGKTYI
+1297 VSGLEEGKTYT

-1342 QVSVTKTDITG
+1342 QISVTKTDITG

-1365 DEDGNTVDTWVSGD
+1365 DADGNTVDTWVSGE

-1393 TLIEENAPEG
+1393 TLIEETAPEG
-1403 YVRAEEITFTVTNE
+1403 YVRADEITFTVTKE
-1417 KIDQEVNMFDAQVK
+1417 KVDQEVNMFDAQVK

-1472 LDAGKE
+1472 LDAGCE

-1507 VEIKEQPVLTDI
+1507 VEIKEHPVLTDI

-1525 AQTKNVIKSKD
+1525 AQTKKVIRSKD

-1590 KKVVVDDKLENV
+1590 KKVVIDDNLENV
-1602 GKTYSFIY
+1602 GKTYSFVY

-1623 DGTDIQKFTALT
+1623 DGTDIKKFTALT

-1640 VLLLCVILILR
+1640 VLLICVILILR

>member
-19 TLGVASQGISTVE
+19 TLGVASQGISSVE
-32 AFSAH
+32 ASGN
-37 VDYDGKST
+37 YELKYYGQSKGLGSECGNYTIDGRRGWCIEHKKDSPPS
-45 AYGST
+45 G
-50 CGKFRIN
+50 FVN
-57 GRQAWCLE
+57 G
-65 HAKKTPGSQDM
+65 
-76 NAEIYTSTEAKYAN
+76 EIYHGTDAKSAN

-99 FGYEEWSGLHGKSDN
+99 EGFEPWSGLNTLSDA
-114 EKNVIMSKALS
+114 EKNSLMSMALS
-125 HAYSGSSISKGIMT
+125 CAYSGTKIRNATIKN
-139 DFYNYATSKPDPL
+139 FYNYATSQPDP
-152 HQNNLV
+152 QNKNILK
-158 FSKHVVN
+158 FSKQIVN
-165 TWYDKN
+165 TWYDQN
-171 AKTQKSESSRLNG
+171 AKVQKSESSRLNG
-184 PNKYHITINTQT
+184 PNGAHVTINPQT
-196 NRVKVVNE
+196 SKVRVVNE
-204 TRGWSGQVVDVYGGD
+204 TKGTSGQIVDVYAGD
-219 TVHYEADAGYTG
+219 TVHYEADADYTG
-231 HAYSG
+231 NSYSG
-236 YLQGGFTFAPLIAWN
+236 WLKGGFSFAPLIVHN
-251 GNSKQQQIG
+251 GNSKQQHIG
-260 TWLTVDPG
+260 AWITTDPLEP
-268 VNTFLNAD
+268 TCLNAD
-276 FRAQLGSLK
+276 FKAVVGSLK

-308 DRDITVTNGEI
+308 DKDVTVANGEI
-319 TVNELPIGDYTVT
+319 TVNDLTVGDYTIT

-343 VAPFKTTV
+343 VSPFKTTV

-374 TDSKGNV
+374 SDSKGNV

-470 EIQKTDTE
+470 EIKKTDIE
-478 GNPLKG
+478 GNPLKS

-536 PTQEAG
+536 PTQETG

-557 INGKNK
+557 ITGKNK

-572 KVTASKTTITGTDEI
+572 KVTASKTTITGTKEI

-596 NGGKVID
+596 NDGKVID

-612 SIKGLHEGCEY
+612 SIKGLHEGWEY

-646 DKKDQTIVMKDK
+646 DKKDQTLVMKDK
-658 QFTASKKDASGKNY
+658 QFTASKKD
-672 IEGAKLEVRDDQNRV
+672 
-687 VDSWTST
+687 
-694 KEDHYVSGLEEGKT
+694 VSG
-708 YRLVEA
+708 
-714 EAPKGYVKADDI
+714 
-726 FFTVSNEKKNESV
+726 
-739 IMKDSK
+739 
-745 ITASKTDITGTK
+745 
-757 EIKGAVLTVTD
+757 
-768 NDGKVI
+768 
-774 DTWTSDGN
+774 
-782 PHAIS
+782 
-787 GLHEGW
+787 
-793 EYTLTETT
+793 
-801 APKGYVKAESIKF
+801 
-814 KAESGKDQKL
+814 
-824 VMKDGQFTAKKTDV
+824 
-838 SGKNHV
+838 
-844 EGAKLE
+844 
-850 VRDEKN
+850 
-856 NVVDSWTT
+856 
-864 TKEDHYIS
+864 
-872 GLEEGKTYR
+872 
-881 LVEAEAPK
+881 
-889 GYVKASDVSF
+889 
-899 TVTADMESATVVMK
+899 
-913 DAKITAKKTDIS
+913 
-925 GTKEVEGAEMIVTDE
+925 
-940 KGTIVDKWISGKEEH
+940 
-955 SISGLEAG
+955 
-963 KKYTLTEK
+963 
-971 TAPNSFVKAESIEFT
+971 
-986 AGGDKN
+986 
-992 QSLVMK
+992 
-998 DKQYTVSKKDASV
+998 

-1017 AKLEVRDE
+1017 AKLEVRDD
-1025 QDRVV
+1025 QNRVV

-1151 ESIEFTAGDKD
+1151 ESITFTAGDKD
-1162 QKLVMKDKQVTI
+1162 QKLVMKDKQ
-1174 TKTEVT
+1174 
-1180 GTKEIEGAKMTVKDE
+1180 
-1195 TGKTVDTWTSTKEE
+1195 
-1209 HYVSGLEEGK
+1209 L
-1219 KYTLIEETA
+1219 
-1228 PNGYVKAES
+1228 
-1237 IEFTVSKE
+1237 
-1245 KKNEAYIMKDKQV
+1245 
-1258 TVTKTEVSGTDEVEG
+1258 
-1273 AKMTVTDEK
+1273 
-1282 GKTVDEWTSTKEEHY
+1282 
-1297 VSGLEEGKTYI
+1297 
-1308 LTETTAPNGYVKAES
+1308 
-1323 IEFTVSKDK
+1323 
-1332 VNQKVNMLDK
+1332 
-1342 QVSVTKTDITG
+1342 SVTKTDITG

-1393 TLIEENAPEG
+1393 TLIEETAPEG
-1403 YVRAEEITFTVTNE
+1403 YVRADEITFTVTNE
-1417 KIDQEVNMFDAQVK
+1417 KVDQEVNMFDAQVK

-1447 FTVFDKDGNIVDKWT
+1447 FTVFDKDGNIVDKWI
-1462 TDGTAHAVSG
+1462 TDGTAHAASG

-1478 YILKETKTPEG
+1478 YIIKETKTPEG

-1525 AQTKNVIKSKD
+1525 AQTKKVIRSKD

-1541 YSDAECKNAITTV
+1541 YSDADCKNAITTV

-1566 DLRYGTYY
+1566 NLRYGTYY

>member
-19 TLGVASQGISTVE
+19 TLGVASQGISTVQ
-32 AFSAH
+32 AASYY
-37 VDYDGKST
+37 VNYDGKST

-65 HAKKTPGSQDM
+65 HAKKTPGSQSM
-76 NAEIYTSTEAKYAN
+76 NAEIYHSTEARYAN

-99 FGYEEWSGLHGKSDN
+99 FGYEEWGGLHGKSDN

-152 HQNNLV
+152 NQNVLV
-158 FSKHVVN
+158 FSKMVVN

-171 AKTQKSESSRLNG
+171 AKVQKSESSRLNG
-184 PNKYHITINTQT
+184 PSGYHITINTQT

-231 HAYSG
+231 HVYSG
-236 YLQGGFTFAPLIAWN
+236 YLKGGFTFAPLIAWN
-251 GNSKQQQIG
+251 GDSKKQHVG
-260 TWLTVDPG
+260 TWITEDPL

-308 DRDITVTNGEI
+308 DRDVTVSNGEI
-319 TVNELPIGDYTVT
+319 TVNDLTIGDYTIT

-363 EAPTGKISIKK
+363 EAPTGKISIRKS
-374 TDSKGNV
+374 DSKGNV

-397 DGQEVGKITTDKDG
+397 DSQEVGKITTDKDG

-470 EIQKTDTE
+470 EIKKTDTE
-478 GNPLKG
+478 GNPLKS

-596 NGGKVID
+596 NDGKVID

-612 SIKGLHEGCEY
+612 SIKGLHEGWEY

-646 DKKDQTIVMKDK
+646 DKKDQTLVMKDK
-658 QFTASKKDASGKNY
+658 QFTASKKDVSGKNY
-672 IEGAKLEVRDDQNRV
+672 VEGAKLEVRDDQNRV

-787 GLHEGW
+787 GLNEGW

-1228 PNGYVKAES
+1228 PDGYVKAES

-1245 KKNEAYIMKDKQV
+1245 KKNEAYIMK
-1258 TVTKTEVSGTDEVEG
+1258 
-1273 AKMTVTDEK
+1273 
-1282 GKTVDEWTSTKEEHY
+1282 
-1297 VSGLEEGKTYI
+1297 
-1308 LTETTAPNGYVKAES
+1308 
-1323 IEFTVSKDK
+1323 
-1332 VNQKVNMLDK
+1332 DK

-1393 TLIEENAPEG
+1393 TLIEETAPEG
-1403 YVRAEEITFTVTNE
+1403 YVRAAEITFTATNE
-1417 KIDQEVNMFDAQVK
+1417 KVDQEVNMFDAQVK

-1438 TGDAVKGAE
+1438 TGNAVKGAE
-1447 FTVFDKDGNIVDKWT
+1447 FTVFDKDGNIVDKWI

-1478 YILKETKTPEG
+1478 YIIKETKTPEG

-1525 AQTKNVIKSKD
+1525 AQTKKVIRSKD

-1541 YSDAECKNAITTV
+1541 YSDADCKNAITTV

-1566 DLRYGTYY
+1566 NLRYGTYY

-1640 VLLLCVILILR
+1640 VLLICVILILR